1 MATLEKLMKAFESL
15 KSFQQ
20 QQQQTVEGVA
30 GRAGRGHRP
39 MGERG
44 PLLGVTLAWGV
55 EGTEG
60 TGAAGR
66 VVVRGELPAPAER
79 GGPQTGDGEGTPVLK
94 VQIGH
99 DLPRVLPGD
108 RATHAQDFPGQHP
121 PHQTHRTL
129 ELSLPSVGL
138 AVHRQL
144 EGTCGVSLPLPPGTR
159 SVHPPPG
166 DPECPP
172 ASRGP
177 GVPTQGR
184 RRLPCGQLWT
194 PAPDSTGGSVCS
206 WAAPAPL
213 PPPGPGSWLIP
224 SSETQT
230 QRKKELL
237 NTKKDRVNHC
247 QTICENIV
255 AQSLRNSPEFQKL
268 LGIAVELFLLCSDD
282 AESDVRMVADE
293 CLNKV
298 IKALMDSNLPR
309 LQLELYKEIKKNGA
323 PRSLRAA
330 LWRFAELAH
339 LVRPQKCR
347 PYLVNLLPC
356 LTRISKRTEESVQES
371 LAAAIPKI
379 MASFGNF
386 ANDNEIKVLLK
397 AFIANLKSSSPTIR
411 RTAASSAV
419 SVCQHS
425 RRTQHFYSWLLSVLL
440 GLLVPVGGE
449 PPTLLILGV
458 LLALRY
464 LVPLLQQQVKDT
476 SLKGSFGVTRK
487 ETEVSPSTEQ
497 LVQVYELILHYTQH
511 PDHNVVTGALELLQQ
526 IFRTPPPELLQVLT
540 TVGGGRRLGAARD
553 EPGCRSRSGSIVE
566 LIAGGG
572 SSCSPVLSR
581 KQKGKVLLG
590 EEEALEDDSESRS
603 DVSSSAF
610 AASVKGEVA
619 GELAASSG
627 VSTPGSTSS
636 AADSVGH
643 DIITEQPRSQHTLQS
658 DPVDLASCDLASAAT
673 DGDEEDILSHSSSQ
687 ISAVPSDPAMDLN
700 DGTQASSPISD
711 SSQTTTEG
719 PDSAVT
725 PSDSSEIVLDSADS
739 QYSGMQMEHL
749 QDEEED
755 AAGVLTD
762 EASVALPHAHAL
774 RNAGHSRQS
783 SDSSVERLLPKE
795 EAAELGDPES
805 KPCRIKGDIG
815 QFTDD
820 DAAPLVHCVRLLAA
834 SFLLTGEKNA
844 LVPDRDARVS
854 VKALAV
860 SCVGAAV
867 ALHPESFFSK
877 LYKSPLDP
885 VEYPEEQY
893 VSDILNYIDHGDPQ
907 IRGATAILCGT
918 LVHSILTR
926 SRFHV
931 SDWLGAMR
939 GLTGNTFSL
948 VDCVPLLQ
956 KTLKDESS
964 VTCKLACTAVRLCVM
979 SLCSSS
985 YSELGLQ
992 LIIDALPL
1000 RSSSYWLVRTELLE
1014 TLAEIDF
1021 RLVSFL
1027 ESRAEKLHRGAH
1039 HYTGLLKLQ
1048 ERVLNNV
1055 VISLLGDED
1064 SRVRHVAAA
1073 SLLRLVPKLFYKCD
1087 QGQADPVVAV
1097 ARDQSSVYLKLLMHE
1112 MQPPSHFS
1120 VSTMTRIYR
1129 GYSLLPSI
1137 TDVTLENNLS
1147 RVIAAVSHQ
1156 LVRSTTR
1163 ALTFGCCEALCLLST
1178 AFPVC
1183 VWSLGWHC
1191 GVPPLG
1197 GADESRKSCTVG
1209 MVTVILTLLSSAWFP
1224 LDLSA
1229 HQDALT
1235 LAGNL
1240 LAASAPRSLRS
1251 SWSTEEEA
1259 STAATRQEEAW
1270 PALGDRSLV
1279 PMVEQLFSHLL
1290 KVINICAHVLDDV
1303 APGPAVKAA
1312 LPSLTNPPSLSPIR
1326 RKGKEKEAGE
1336 QVAVPLSP
1344 KKGPEAGPASRQPDT
1359 PGPATTSKS
1368 STLGGFYHLPSYLK
1382 LYEVLKATHT
1392 NYKVTLDLQSS
1403 TEKFGSF
1410 LRSALDVL
1418 SQILELA
1425 TLQDI
1430 GKCVEEILGYLKS
1443 CFSREPMMATVCVQ
1457 QLLKTLFGT
1466 NLASQFDGLSSNP
1479 SKSQGRAQRLGSSS
1493 IRPGL
1498 YHYCFMAPYTH
1509 FTQAL
1514 ADASLRNMVQAEQD
1528 HDTSGWFDV
1537 LQKVSSQLKTN
1548 LTGVTKNRADKNAIH
1563 NHIRLFEPLVIKAL
1577 KQYTTTTSVQLQR
1590 QVLDLLAQLVQLR
1603 VNYCLLD
1610 SDQVFI
1616 GFVLKQFEYIEV
1628 GQFRESEAII
1638 PNVFFFLV
1646 LLSYERYHSKQI
1658 IGIPKIIQL
1667 CDGIMASGR
1676 KAVTHAIPALQP
1688 IVHDLFVLRGANK
1701 ADAGKELETQKEV
1714 VVSMLLRLIQHH
1726 QVLEMFILVLQQCHK
1741 ENEDKWKR
1749 LSRQVADVI
1758 LPMLAKQQM
1767 HIDSH
1772 EALGVL
1778 NTLFEILAPSSLRPV
1793 DMLLRSMFVTPSTM
1807 ASVSTVQLWISG
1819 ILAILRVLISQST
1832 EDIVL
1837 SRIQELSFSAHLLSC
1852 PVINRLREGSSS
1864 PAPEGHSEGRHGKSL
1879 PEETFSRFLLQLVG
1893 ILLDDIVTKQLRV
1906 DVSEQQHTFY
1916 CQELGTLLMC
1926 LVHIFKSGMFRR
1938 MTAAAT
1944 RLFTSEASDGSFYTL
1959 EGLNAHVRAMVPTHP
1974 ALVLLWCQ
1982 LLLLVNYTDYRWWAE
1997 VQQTPKRHS
2006 LSSTKLLSPQALG
2019 EADSDWASRLGMCN
2033 REIVRR
2039 GALIL
2044 FCDYVCQNL
2053 HDSEH
2058 LTWLTVNHIQD
2069 LISLSHE
2076 PPVQDFISAVH
2087 RNSAASGLFIQAI
2100 QSRCDNLSTPTM
2112 LRKTLQCLEGI
2123 HLSQS
2128 GAVLTLYVD
2137 RLLHTP
2143 FRVLARR
2150 VDTLACRR
2158 VEMLLAANT
2167 QSSVSQLPLEELN
2180 RIQEYL
2186 QSSGLAQ
2193 RHQRLYSL
2201 LDRFRLSTVPESQ
2214 SPAPPVTSHPLDGDG
2229 HMALEA
2235 VNPDKD
2241 WYIRLVRSQCW
2252 TRSDSA
2258 LLEGAELVHR
2268 IPAGEL
2274 EAFMMNP
2281 EFNISLL
2288 APCLSLGVRELSGGQ
2303 GSPLFE
2309 TARLV
2314 TLHRMSSVVQ
2324 QLPATHQP
2332 YQPSFPPES
2341 SAYWSKL
2348 SDLFGDA
2355 TVYQSLTTLARA
2367 LAQYLVVL
2375 SRVPSHL
2382 HLPPEKEED
2391 VVKFVVMTL
2400 EALSWHL
2407 IHRQMPL
2414 SLDLQA
2420 ALDCCCVALQLP
2432 GLWLVLS
2439 SLEFVTHACSLIHCV
2454 RFALE
2459 AIAVQPGDQLLSPE
2473 RRMNPAAAL
2482 REDRADADS
2491 APPQYVTTACEL
2503 VAEMVEALQSVLA
2516 PGHRRNSNVPAFL
2529 TSVLKNI
2536 VVSLARLPLV
2546 NSYTRV
2552 PPLVWKLGWSPKP
2565 GGDFGTALPEIP
2577 VEFLQE
2583 KEVFKE
2589 FIYRINT
2596 LGWTSRTQFEETWA
2610 TLLGVLVTQPL
2621 SMEQEESQPEED
2633 TERTQIHVLAVQAI
2647 TSLVLSAMAVPVAGN
2662 PAVSCLEQ
2670 QPRNKPL
2677 KALDTRFGRKLSV
2690 IRGIVE
2696 QEVQAMVSKRDNI
2709 ATHHSYQAWDPV
2721 PSLAPATTGALI
2733 SHDKLLLQI
2742 NPERELGNMSYK
2754 LGQVSIHSVW
2764 LGNSIT
2770 PLREEEWDEEEEEE
2784 ADVPLPS
2791 SPPTSPVNSRKH
2803 RAGVDIHSCSQFLL
2817 ELYSRWLLPS
2827 GSARKT
2833 PVILI
2838 SEVVRSLLVVS
2849 DLFTERNQFEM
2860 MYSTLMELRRVHPS
2874 EDEILVQYLVPA
2886 TCKAAAVLGM
2896 DKAVA
2901 EPVSRLLESALRS
2914 SHLPSRLGAL
2924 HGVLYVLE
2932 CDLLDDTAKQLI
2944 PVVSDYLLSNLKG
2957 IAHCVNVHS
2966 QQHVL
2971 LMCATAFYLIENYP
2985 LDVGP
2990 EFSASIIQMCGVMLS
3005 GSEEATP
3012 SAVFH
3017 CVLRGLERLLLS
3029 EQLSRLDAES
3039 LVKLSVDRVNV
3050 HSPHRAMAALGLM
3063 LTCMYTGKEKVS
3075 PGRTADPNSSA
3086 PDSESVIVAME
3097 RVSVLFDRI
3106 RKGFPCEAR
3115 VVARILPQFLDDF
3128 FPPQDVMNKVIG
3140 EFLSNQQPY
3149 PQFMATVVYK
3159 VFQTLH
3165 STGQSSMV
3173 RDWVMLSLS
3182 NFTQRTPVA
3191 MAMWS
3196 LSCFFVSASTSPW
3209 VSAVLPHV
3217 ISRMGKLEPVDVN
3230 LFCLVATD
3238 FYRHQIEEELDRRAF
3253 QSVFEVVAA
3262 PGSPYHR
3269 LLACLRGAHQ
3279 GTTG

>member
-1 MATLEKLMKAFESL
+1 MSAVRDGSIRDASVRDGQQEVGAWFSTAH
-15 KSFQQ
+15 SF
-20 QQQQTVEGVA
+20 
-30 GRAGRGHRP
+30 
-39 MGERG
+39 
-44 PLLGVTLAWGV
+44 
-55 EGTEG
+55 
-60 TGAAGR
+60 
-66 VVVRGELPAPAER
+66 
-79 GGPQTGDGEGTPVLK
+79 
-94 VQIGH
+94 
-99 DLPRVLPGD
+99 
-108 RATHAQDFPGQHP
+108 
-121 PHQTHRTL
+121 
-129 ELSLPSVGL
+129 PSF
-138 AVHRQL
+138 
-144 EGTCGVSLPLPPGTR
+144 SF
-159 SVHPPPG
+159 
-166 DPECPP
+166 
-172 ASRGP
+172 
-177 GVPTQGR
+177 
-184 RRLPCGQLWT
+184 
-194 PAPDSTGGSVCS
+194 
-206 WAAPAPL
+206 
-213 PPPGPGSWLIP
+213 
-224 SSETQT
+224 
-230 QRKKELL
+230 RKKELSA
-237 NTKKDRVNHC
+237 TKKDRVNHC
-247 QTICENIV
+247 LTICESIV
-255 AQSLRNSPEFQKL
+255 GQSLRNSPEFQKL
-268 LGIAVELFLLCSDD
+268 LGIAMELFLLCSDD

-356 LTRISKRTEESVQES
+356 LTRTSKRPEESVQET

-379 MASFGNF
+379 MASLGNF

-397 AFIANLKSSSPTIR
+397 AFITNLKSSSPTTR
-411 RTAASSAV
+411 RTAAACVV

-425 RRTQHFYSWLLSVLL
+425 RRTQYFYSWLLSVLL
-440 GLLVPVGGE
+440 GLLVPVEGE
-449 PPTLLILGV
+449 HPSLLVLGA
-458 LLALRY
+458 LLTLRY
-464 LVPLLQQQVKDT
+464 LVPLLQQQVQDT

-487 ETEVSPSTEQ
+487 EMEVSPSTEQ
-497 LVQVYELILHYTQH
+497 LVQVYELTLHYAQH
-511 PDHNVVTGALELLQQ
+511 PDHNRQ
-526 IFRTPPPELLQVLT
+526 
-540 TVGGGRRLGAARD
+540 
-553 EPGCRSRSGSIVE
+553 EPGSRSRSGSIVE

-572 SSCSPVLSR
+572 SPCSPVLSR

-590 EEEALEDDSESRS
+590 EAAALEEDSESRS
-603 DVSSSAF
+603 EGSSPAF
-610 AASVKGEVA
+610 AASVKGEIC

-627 VSTPGSTSS
+627 VSTPGSVSS
-636 AADSVGH
+636 AADSTGH
-643 DIITEQPRSQHTLQS
+643 DIITEQPRSQHTLQPDS
-658 DPVDLASCDLASAAT
+658 VDLTGCDLASAAT

-700 DGTQASSPISD
+700 DGTQASSPLSD

-725 PSDSSEIVLDSADS
+725 PSDSSEIVLDGADS
-739 QYSGMQMEHL
+739 QDPGMQL
-749 QDEEED
+749 PPPEEEEEEAEEEE
-755 AAGVLTD
+755 AAGLPEDAVAFAA
-762 EASVALPHAHAL
+762 ASAALQQAHL
-774 RNAGHSRQS
+774 LKSMGHSRQP
-783 SDSSVERLLPKE
+783 SDSSVDRGVSRED
-795 EAAELGDPES
+795 AADPGDQDN
-805 KPCRIKGDIG
+805 KPRRIRGDIG
-815 QFTDD
+815 QPDD
-820 DAAPLVHCVRLLAA
+820 DDSAPLTHCVRLLSA
-834 SFLLTGEKNA
+834 SFLLTGERNA
-844 LVPDRDARVS
+844 LVPDRDVRVS
-854 VKALAV
+854 VKALAL

-867 ALHPESFFSK
+867 ALPDTHRRLRAFLAALSGNAHSSTNFAYWLTTGVLTGCVDCYLECRIFTPKHAARMLPSSGLVWVGRPPLVVFPGK
-877 LYKSPLDP
+877 LKWTFTWLGFVPA
-885 VEYPEEQY
+885 EEQY
-893 VSDILNYIDHGDPQ
+893 VSDVLSYIDHGDPQ
-907 IRGATAILCGT
+907 VRGATAILCGT
-918 LVHSILTR
+918 LVCSILSR
-926 SRFHV
+926 SRFQV
-931 SDWLGAMR
+931 GDWLGSVRAR
-939 GLTGNTFSL
+939 TGNTFSL
-948 VDCVPLLQ
+948 VDCVPLLR

-964 VTCKLACTAVRLCVM
+964 VTCKLACTAVRHCVM

-985 YSELGLQ
+985 YSDLGLQ
-992 LIIDALPL
+992 LITDVLSL

-1014 TLAEIDF
+1014 TLAEMDF

-1027 ESRAEKLHRGAH
+1027 EAKAEHLHRGAH

-1048 ERVLNNV
+1048 ERVLHSV
-1055 VISLLGDED
+1055 VLHLLGDED
-1064 SRVRHVAAA
+1064 PRVRHVAAA
-1073 SLLRLVPKLFYKCD
+1073 SLVRLVPKLFYKCD
-1087 QGQADPVVAV
+1087 QGQADPVVAM

-1112 MQPPSHFS
+1112 AQPASHFS
-1120 VSTMTRIYR
+1120 VSTITRIYR
-1129 GYSLLPSI
+1129 GYNLLPSI
-1137 TDVTLENNLS
+1137 TDVTMENNLS
-1147 RVIAAVSHQ
+1147 RVTAAVTHQ
-1156 LVRSTTR
+1156 LVTATTR

-1183 VWSLGWHC
+1183 TWSLGWHC
-1191 GVPPLG
+1191 GVPPLS
-1197 GADESRKSCTVG
+1197 ALDESRKSCTVG
-1209 MVTVILTLLSSAWFP
+1209 MVTAILTLLSSAWFP
-1224 LDLSA
+1224 LDLAA
-1229 HQDALT
+1229 HQDALI

-1251 SWSTEEEA
+1251 SWAAEEEA
-1259 STAATRQEEAW
+1259 APAAAKQEEAW

-1290 KVINICAHVLDDV
+1290 KVINICAHVLDEV
-1303 APGPAVKAA
+1303 APGPAGKAA
-1312 LPSLTNPPSLSPIR
+1312 LPSLTSAPALSPIR
-1326 RKGKEKEAGE
+1326 RKGKEKEPSE
-1336 QVAVPLSP
+1336 QASVPLSP
-1344 KKGPEAGPASRQPDT
+1344 KKSSDASPASRQSDAT
-1359 PGPATTSKS
+1359 GPVTANKPS
-1368 STLGGFYHLPSYLK
+1368 SLGSFYHLPSYLR
-1382 LYEVLKATHT
+1382 LHDVLKATHA
-1392 NYKVTLDLQSS
+1392 NYKVTLDLQNS
-1403 TEKFGSF
+1403 TEKFGGF

-1430 GKCVEEILGYLKS
+1430 GKVQCLF
-1443 CFSREPMMATVCVQ
+1443 FSLSRSYHTAAPGPSAGAAPADTVTPVASWSSVPAVGPGRWWLPVGAGS
-1457 QLLKTLFGT
+1457 LLKTLFGT

-1479 SKSQGRAQRLGSSS
+1479 SKCQGRAQRLGSSS
-1493 IRPGL
+1493 LRPGL

-1514 ADASLRNMVQAEQD
+1514 ADASLRNMVQAEPD
-1528 HDTSGWFDV
+1528 HDASGWFDV
-1537 LQKVSSQLKTN
+1537 LQKVSTQLKTN
-1548 LTGVTKNRADKNAIH
+1548 LSSITKTRADKNAIH
-1563 NHIRLFEPLVIKAL
+1563 SHIRLFEPLVIKAL

-1628 GQFRESEAII
+1628 GQFRDSEAII
-1638 PNVFFFLV
+1638 PNIFFFLV

-1688 IVHDLFVLRGANK
+1688 IVHDLFVLRGTNK

-1714 VVSMLLRLIQHH
+1714 VVSMLLRLIQYH
-1726 QVLEMFILVLQQCHK
+1726 QVLEMLILVLQQCHK
-1741 ENEDKWKR
+1741 ESEDRWKR
-1749 LSRQVADVI
+1749 LSRQVADI
-1758 LPMLAKQQM
+1758 LLPMLAKQQM

-1793 DMLLRSMFVTPSTM
+1793 DMLLRSMFVTPDTM
-1807 ASVSTVQLWISG
+1807 ASVSTVQLWVSG

-1837 SRIQELSFSAHLLSC
+1837 SRIQELAFSPHLLSC
-1852 PVINRLREGSSS
+1852 PVIDRLRDGDGAS
-1864 PAPEGHSEGRHGKSL
+1864 APTGHSAGRQVQTL

-1893 ILLDDIVTKQLRV
+1893 ILLEDIVTKQLRV
-1906 DVSEQQHTFY
+1906 DMSEQQHTFY

-1926 LVHIFKSGMFRR
+1926 LIHIFKSGMFRR
-1938 MTAAAT
+1938 ITAAAS
-1944 RLFTSEASDGSFYTL
+1944 RLFTADGADGSFYGL
-1959 EGLNAHVRAMVPTHP
+1959 ESLNAQVRSMVPTHP

-1982 LLLLVNYTDYRWWAE
+1982 ILLLVSHTDYGGPR
-1997 VQQTPKRHS
+1997 RRS
-2006 LSSTKLLSPQALG
+2006 LSSTKSLSPQMSG
-2019 EADSDWASRLGMCN
+2019 EEDTELASKLGMCN

-2058 LTWLTVNHIQD
+2058 LTWLVVNHIQD

-2076 PPVQDFISAVH
+2076 PPVQDFVSAVH
-2087 RNSAASGLFIQAI
+2087 RNSAASGLFLQAI
-2100 QSRCDNLSTPTM
+2100 QSRCESLSAPTT

-2137 RLLHTP
+2137 KLLCTP
-2143 FRVLARR
+2143 FRVLARM

-2158 VEMLLAANT
+2158 VEMLLAANF
-2167 QSSVSQLPLEELN
+2167 QSSVAQLPVEELN
-2180 RIQEYL
+2180 RVQEHL
-2186 QSSGLAQ
+2186 QSRGLAH
-2193 RHQRLYSL
+2193 R
-2201 LDRFRLSTVPESQ
+2201 
-2214 SPAPPVTSHPLDGDG
+2214 LDGEG
-2229 HMALEA
+2229 SLAPET
-2235 VNPDKD
+2235 VSPDKD
-2241 WYIRLVRSQCW
+2241 WYVRLVKSQCW

-2258 LLEGAELVHR
+2258 LLEGAELVNR
-2268 IPAGEL
+2268 LPPGDMS
-2274 EAFMMNP
+2274 AFLRHP
-2281 EFNISLL
+2281 EFNVSLL
-2288 APCLSLGVRELSGGQ
+2288 APCLGVGAREVSGGQ
-2303 GSPLFE
+2303 KSALFE
-2309 TARLV
+2309 AAREA
-2314 TLHRMSSVVQ
+2314 TLERVVAMVQ
-2324 QLPATHQP
+2324 PLPATHQA
-2332 YQPSFPPES
+2332 FRPPLPAES
-2341 SAYWSKL
+2341 TAYWSQL
-2348 SDLFGDA
+2348 NDLFGDA
-2355 TVYQSLTTLARA
+2355 GVYRSLTTLARA
-2367 LAQYLVVL
+2367 LAQYLL
-2375 SRVPSHL
+2375 LLPKLPGHL
-2382 HLPPEKEED
+2382 HLPPEKERD
-2391 VVKFVVMTL
+2391 TVKFVVMTL
-2400 EALSWHL
+2400 EALAWHL
-2407 IHRQMPL
+2407 VHEQIPL
-2414 SLDLQA
+2414 SVDLQA
-2420 ALDCCCVALQLP
+2420 GLDCCCLALQLP
-2432 GLWLVLS
+2432 GPRRLLAS
-2439 SLEFVTHACSLIHCV
+2439 PEMVTRTCSLIHCV
-2454 RFALE
+2454 RLLLE
-2459 AIAVQPGDQLLSPE
+2459 AIVVQPGDQLLSLE
-2473 RRMNPAAAL
+2473 RKTDTPKAA
-2482 REDRADADS
+2482 REDGGDPRTQS
-2491 APPQYVTTACEL
+2491 PEHVTAACRT
-2503 VAEMVEALQSVLA
+2503 VAELVEALPSVLA
-2516 PGHRRNSNVPAFL
+2516 LGHKRNSHMPAFL
-2529 TSVLKNI
+2529 TSVLRNI

-2546 NSYTRV
+2546 NSYTRI
-2552 PPLVWKLGWSPKP
+2552 PPLVWKLGWSPTP
-2565 GGDFGTALPEIP
+2565 GGDFGTAFPEIP

-2621 SMEQEESQPEED
+2621 VLEQEESPPEED
-2633 TERTQIHVLAVQAI
+2633 TERTQINVLAVQAI

-2662 PAVSCLEQ
+2662 PALSCLEQ

-2696 QEVQAMVSKRDNI
+2696 QEIQAMVSKRENI
-2709 ATHHSYQAWDPV
+2709 ATHHLYQAWDPV
-2721 PSLAPATTGALI
+2721 PSLSPATTGALI
-2733 SHDKLLLQI
+2733 SHDKLLLQT
-2742 NPERELGNMSYK
+2742 NPERELGSMSYQ

-2764 LGNSIT
+2764 LGSSIT

-2784 ADVPLPS
+2784 ADVPAPP
-2791 SPPTSPVNSRKH
+2791 SPPTSPVSSRKH
-2803 RAGVDIHSCSQFLL
+2803 RAGVDTHSCSQFLL
-2817 ELYSRWLLPS
+2817 ELYSRWVLPS
-2827 GSARKT
+2827 SSSRRT

-2849 DLFTERNQFEM
+2849 DLFTERSQFEM
-2860 MYSTLMELRRVHPS
+2860 MYQTLTELRRAHPP
-2874 EDEILVQYLVPA
+2874 EDEILLQYLVPA

-2896 DKAVA
+2896 RRSLSSTSGCLALARASCVLGPARPDSGEQAPRGA
-2901 EPVSRLLESALRS
+2901 LTPVCRLLESTLRS
-2914 SHLPSRLGAL
+2914 SHLPSRIGAL
-2924 HGVLYVLE
+2924 HGALYVLE

-2944 PVVSDYLLSNLKG
+2944 PVISDYLLSNLRSS
-2957 IAHCVNVHS
+2957 AHCVNLHS

-2971 LMCATAFYLIENYP
+2971 VMCATAFYLMENYP

-2990 EFSASIIQMCGVMLS
+2990 DFSASIIQMCGVMLS

-3012 SAVFH
+3012 STVYH

-3039 LVKLSVDRVNV
+3039 LAKLSVDRVNV

-3063 LTCMYTGKEKVS
+3063 LTCMYTGKEKAS
-3075 PGRTADPNSSA
+3075 PGRASEPGPAA

-3191 MAMWS
+3191 MAVWS

-3209 VSAVLPHV
+3209 VSAILPHV
-3217 ISRMGKLEPVDVN
+3217 VSRMGKLEHVDVN

-3238 FYRHQIEEELDRRAF
+3238 FYRHQVEEELDRRAF

-3262 PGSPYHR
+3262 PGNPYQR
-3269 LLACLRGAHQ
+3269 LLACLRNVHKVA
-3279 GTTG
+3279 TC

>member
-20 QQQQTVEGVA
+20 QQQQQQPPPPPPPPPPQPPQPPPQAQTPPQPPPPPPPPVGPAAAEEPL
-30 GRAGRGHRP
+30 HRP
-39 MGERG
+39 
-44 PLLGVTLAWGV
+44 
-55 EGTEG
+55 
-60 TGAAGR
+60 
-66 VVVRGELPAPAER
+66 
-79 GGPQTGDGEGTPVLK
+79 
-94 VQIGH
+94 
-99 DLPRVLPGD
+99 
-108 RATHAQDFPGQHP
+108 
-121 PHQTHRTL
+121 
-129 ELSLPSVGL
+129 
-138 AVHRQL
+138 
-144 EGTCGVSLPLPPGTR
+144 
-159 SVHPPPG
+159 
-166 DPECPP
+166 
-172 ASRGP
+172 
-177 GVPTQGR
+177 
-184 RRLPCGQLWT
+184 
-194 PAPDSTGGSVCS
+194 
-206 WAAPAPL
+206 
-213 PPPGPGSWLIP
+213 
-224 SSETQT
+224 
-230 QRKKELL
+230 KKELSA
-237 NTKKDRVNHC
+237 TKKDRVSHC
-247 QTICENIV
+247 LTICENIV

-268 LGIAVELFLLCSDD
+268 LGIAMELFLLCSDD

-356 LTRISKRTEESVQES
+356 LTRTSKRPEESVQET

-397 AFIANLKSSSPTIR
+397 AFIANLKSSSPTVR
-411 RTAASSAV
+411 RTAAGSVV
-419 SVCQHS
+419 SICQHS
-425 RRTQHFYSWLLSVLL
+425 RRAQYFYSWLLSVLL
-440 GLLVPVGGE
+440 GLLVPVE
-449 PPTLLILGV
+449 EEHPTLLILGV
-458 LLALRY
+458 LLALRS

-497 LVQVYELILHYTQH
+497 LVQVYELTLHYTQH
-511 PDHNVVTGALELLQQ
+511 QDHNVVTGALELLQQ
-526 IFRTPPPELLQVLT
+526 LLRTPPPELLRALT
-540 TVGGGRRLGAARD
+540 TAGGVRQLAAAKD
-553 EPGCRSRSGSIVE
+553 EPGGRSRSGSIVE

-581 KQKGKVLLG
+581 KQKGKVLFG
-590 EEEALEDDSESRS
+590 EAAPLEDDSESRS
-603 DVSSSAF
+603 EGSSPAFSAS
-610 AASVKGEVA
+610 AKGEA
-619 GELAASSG
+619 GGELAASSG
-627 VSTPGSTSS
+627 VSTPGSASS
-636 AADSVGH
+636 AADSAGH
-643 DIITEQPRSQHTLQS
+643 DIITEQPRSQHTLQTDS
-658 DPVDLASCDLASAAT
+658 VDLAACDLTSAAT

-687 ISAVPSDPAMDLN
+687 MSAVPSDPAMDLN

-725 PSDSSEIVLDSADS
+725 PSDSSEIVLDGADS
-739 QYSGMQMEHL
+739 QYPGMPAGQM
-749 QDEEED
+749 QDEDED
-755 AAGVLTD
+755 ATAILPD
-762 EASVALPHAHAL
+762 EDAEAFRSSSIALQQAHL
-774 RNAGHSRQS
+774 LKSMGHSRQA
-783 SDSSVERLLPKE
+783 SDSSVDKFVSRE
-795 EAAELGDPES
+795 EAAEPGDPES
-805 KPCRIKGDIG
+805 KPWRVKGDIG
-815 QFTDD
+815 QSTDED
-820 DAAPLVHCVRLLAA
+820 SAPLVHCVRLLSA

-844 LVPDRDARVS
+844 LVPDRDVRVS
-854 VKALAV
+854 VKALAL

-877 LYKSPLDP
+877 LYRAPLDT
-885 VEYPEEQY
+885 VEFPEEQY
-893 VSDILNYIDHGDPQ
+893 VSDVVNYIDHGDPQ
-907 IRGATAILCGT
+907 VRGATAILCGT
-918 LVHSILTR
+918 LVCSVLGR
-926 SRFHV
+926 CRFHV
-931 SDWLGAMR
+931 AGWMGAVR
-939 GLTGNTFSL
+939 ARTGNTFSL
-948 VDCVPLLQ
+948 ADCIPLLQ

-964 VTCKLACTAVRLCVM
+964 VTCKLACAAVRLCVM

-985 YSELGLQ
+985 YSAWGLQ
-992 LIIDALPL
+992 LITDLLAL

-1014 TLAEIDF
+1014 TVAEIDF

-1027 ESRAEKLHRGAH
+1027 EAKAESLHRGAH
-1039 HYTGLLKLQ
+1039 HYTGRLKLQ
-1048 ERVLNNV
+1048 ERVLSNV
-1055 VISLLGDED
+1055 VIHLLGDED
-1064 SRVRHVAAA
+1064 PRVRHVAAA
-1073 SLLRLVPKLFYKCD
+1073 SLMRLVPKLFYKCD
-1087 QGQADPVVAV
+1087 RGQADPVVAV
-1097 ARDQSSVYLKLLMHE
+1097 ARDQSSVYLALLMHE
-1112 MQPPSHFS
+1112 PQPPSHLS
-1120 VSTMTRIYR
+1120 VSAATRIYR
-1129 GYSLLPSI
+1129 GYNLLPSI

-1147 RVIAAVSHQ
+1147 RVIAAVSHE
-1156 LVRSTTR
+1156 LIMSTTR

-1183 VWSLGWHC
+1183 IWSLGWHC
-1191 GVPPLG
+1191 GVPPLS
-1197 GADESRKSCTVG
+1197 ASDESRKSCTVG
-1209 MVTVILTLLSSAWFP
+1209 MVTMILTLLSSAWFP

-1229 HQDALT
+1229 HQDALI

-1251 SWSTEEEA
+1251 SWASEDEA
-1259 STAATRQEEAW
+1259 STAASKQEEAW
-1270 PALGDRSLV
+1270 PALGDRTLV

-1326 RKGKEKEAGE
+1326 RKGKEKEPGE
-1336 QVAVPLSP
+1336 QASVPVSP
-1344 KKGPEAGPASRQPDT
+1344 KKGGESSPASRPPET
-1359 PGPATTSKS
+1359 SGPVATNKS
-1368 STLGGFYHLPSYLK
+1368 SSLGSFCHLPSYLK
-1382 LYEVLKATHT
+1382 LHDVLKATHA

-1403 TEKFGSF
+1403 SEKFGGF

-1466 NLASQFDGLSSNP
+1466 NLASQLDGLSSHA

-1493 IRPGL
+1493 ARPGL
-1498 YHYCFMAPYTH
+1498 YHYCFMAPYTL

-1514 ADASLRNMVQAEQD
+1514 ADASLRNAAQAEQD
-1528 HDTSGWFDV
+1528 QDPAGWFDV
-1537 LQKVSSQLKTN
+1537 LQKVSTQLKTN
-1548 LTGVTKNRADKNAIH
+1548 LTSVTKNRADKNAIH

-1577 KQYTTTTSVQLQR
+1577 KQYTTTTSVQLQK
-1590 QVLDLLAQLVQLR
+1590 QVLALLAQLVQLR

-1638 PNVFFFLV
+1638 PNIFFFLV

-1688 IVHDLFVLRGANK
+1688 IVHDLFVLRGTNK
-1701 ADAGKELETQKEV
+1701 ADAGRELETQKEV
-1714 VVSMLLRLIQHH
+1714 VVSMLLRLIQYH
-1726 QVLEMFILVLQQCHK
+1726 QVLEMFTLVLRQCHK
-1741 ENEDKWKR
+1741 ESEDRWKR

-1758 LPMLAKQQM
+1758 LPMLAKQQV

-1793 DMLLRSMFVTPSTM
+1793 DMLLRSMFVTPDTL
-1807 ASVSTVQLWISG
+1807 AVVSTVQLWVSG

-1837 SRIQELSFSAHLLSC
+1837 SRIQELSFSPNLVSC
-1852 PVINRLREGSSS
+1852 STISRLRDGDSAS
-1864 PAPEGHSEGRHGKSL
+1864 APEELSEGGQTKNL
-1879 PEETFSRFLLQLVG
+1879 PEETFARFLLQLAG
-1893 ILLDDIVTKQLRV
+1893 ILLEDVVTKQLRV
-1906 DVSEQQHTFY
+1906 EVSEQQHAFY

-1926 LVHIFKSGMFRR
+1926 LIHIFKSGTFRR
-1938 MTAAAT
+1938 ITAAAS
-1944 RLFTSEASDGSFYTL
+1944 RLLRDGADGGFYSL
-1959 EGLNAHVRAMVPTHP
+1959 ESLNARVRSMVPTHP

-1982 LLLLVNYTDYRWWAE
+1982 ILLLVGHTDYRWWAE
-1997 VQQTPKRHS
+1997 VQQTPRRRS
-2006 LSSTKLLSPQALG
+2006 LSSTKSLSPEMSG
-2019 EADSDWASRLGMCN
+2019 EDEDPDVASKLGMCN

-2058 LTWLTVNHIQD
+2058 LTWLIVNHIQD

-2100 QSRCDNLSTPTM
+2100 QSRCENLSTPTM
-2112 LRKTLQCLEGI
+2112 LKRTLQCLEGI

-2137 RLLHTP
+2137 KLLCTP
-2143 FRVLARR
+2143 LRALAR
-2150 VDTLACRR
+2150 VVETLACRR
-2158 VEMLLAANT
+2158 VEMLLAANL
-2167 QSSVSQLPLEELN
+2167 QSSTAQLPAEELI
-2180 RIQEYL
+2180 RIQEHL
-2186 QSSGLAQ
+2186 QSSGSAQ

-2201 LDRFRLSTVPESQ
+2201 LDRLRLATAPGSHGPT
-2214 SPAPPVTSHPLDGDG
+2214 PPVTSHPLDGDG
-2229 HMALEA
+2229 PLALEA

-2241 WYIRLVRSQCW
+2241 WYVQLVKAQCW

-2258 LLEGAELVHR
+2258 LLEGAELVSR
-2268 IPAGEL
+2268 IPAGDL
-2274 EAFMMNP
+2274 GAFVMHS
-2281 EFNISLL
+2281 EFNLSLL
-2288 APCLSLGVRELSGGQ
+2288 APCLGLGMREISGGQ
-2303 GSPLFE
+2303 RSPLFE
-2309 TARLV
+2309 AARMATLDRV
-2314 TLHRMSSVVQ
+2314 TVVVQ
-2324 QLPATHQP
+2324 QLPAVHQAF
-2332 YQPSFPPES
+2332 QPFLPPQP
-2341 SAYWSKL
+2341 ATYWSKL
-2348 SDLFGDA
+2348 DDLFGDA
-2355 TVYQSLTTLARA
+2355 ALYRTLTTLARA
-2367 LAQYLVVL
+2367 LAQYLLVFSKL
-2375 SRVPSHL
+2375 PSHL
-2382 HLPPEKEED
+2382 QLPPEKERD
-2391 VVKFVVMTL
+2391 TVKFVVMTL

-2407 IHRQMPL
+2407 THARVPL

-2420 ALDCCCVALQLP
+2420 GLDCCCLALQLP
-2432 GLWLVLS
+2432 GLW
-2439 SLEFVTHACSLIHCV
+2439 SLLAAPNMVTHACSLIHCV
-2454 RFALE
+2454 RFILE
-2459 AIAVQPGDQLLSPE
+2459 AIVVQPGDQLLSPE
-2473 RRMNPAAAL
+2473 RRTSAPRSAREDSVGSDTQTPQYIAAA
-2482 REDRADADS
+2482 
-2491 APPQYVTTACEL
+2491 CGM
-2503 VAEMVEALQSVLA
+2503 VAEMVECLPSVLA
-2516 PGHRRNSNVPAFL
+2516 LGHKRNSHTPAFL
-2529 TSVLKNI
+2529 TPVLRNI
-2536 VVSLARLPLV
+2536 IISLARLPLV

-2565 GGDFGTALPEIP
+2565 GGDFGTVFPEIP

-2589 FIYRINT
+2589 FIYRINM

-2621 SMEQEESQPEED
+2621 VMEQEESPPEED
-2633 TERTQIHVLAVQAI
+2633 VERTQIHVLAVQAI
-2647 TSLVLSAMAVPVAGN
+2647 TSLVLSAMTVPVAGN

-2670 QPRNKPL
+2670 QPRNKSL

-2696 QEVQAMVSKRDNI
+2696 QEIQAMVSRRENA
-2709 ATHHSYQAWDPV
+2709 ATHHLYQAWDPV

-2733 SHDKLLLQI
+2733 SHDKLLLQL
-2742 NPERELGNMSYK
+2742 NPERELGDMSYK

-2770 PLREEEWDEEEEEE
+2770 PLREEEWDEEEEEAE
-2784 ADVPLPS
+2784 APAPS
-2791 SPPTSPVNSRKH
+2791 SPPMSPLNSRKH

-2817 ELYSRWLLPS
+2817 ELYSRWILPS
-2827 GSARKT
+2827 SSARRT
-2833 PVILI
+2833 PVTLI

-2860 MYSTLMELRRVHPS
+2860 MYLTLTELRKAHPS
-2874 EDEILVQYLVPA
+2874 EDEILLQYLVPA

-2914 SHLPSRLGAL
+2914 SHLPSTLGAL

-2944 PVVSDYLLSNLKG
+2944 PVVSDYLLSSLQG
-2957 IAHCVNVHS
+2957 RAHCVNVHS

-2971 LMCATAFYLIENYP
+2971 VMCATAFYLIENYP

-3012 SAVFH
+3012 SVVYH

-3075 PGRTADPNSSA
+3075 PGRASEPSPAA

-3115 VVARILPQFLDDF
+3115 VVARVLPQFLDDF

-3140 EFLSNQQPY
+3140 EFLSSQQPY
-3149 PQFMATVVYK
+3149 PQLMAAVVYQ

-3165 STGQSSMV
+3165 SAGQSSTV

-3182 NFTQRTPVA
+3182 NFTQRSPVA

-3209 VSAVLPHV
+3209 VSAILPHV
-3217 ISRMGKLEPVDVN
+3217 VSRMGKLEQVDVN
-3230 LFCLVATD
+3230 LFCLVAAD

-3253 QSVFEVVAA
+3253 QSVFEVVAV
-3262 PGSPYHR
+3262 PGNPYHH
-3269 LLACLRGAHQ
+3269 LLACLRSAHKAAAC
-3279 GTTG
+3279 

>member
-1 MATLEKLMKAFESL
+1 LVSLEK
-15 KSFQQ
+15 
-20 QQQQTVEGVA
+20 V
-30 GRAGRGHRP
+30 RP
-39 MGERG
+39 M
-44 PLLGVTLAWGV
+44 
-55 EGTEG
+55 
-60 TGAAGR
+60 
-66 VVVRGELPAPAER
+66 
-79 GGPQTGDGEGTPVLK
+79 
-94 VQIGH
+94 H
-99 DLPRVLPGD
+99 
-108 RATHAQDFPGQHP
+108 
-121 PHQTHRTL
+121 
-129 ELSLPSVGL
+129 
-138 AVHRQL
+138 
-144 EGTCGVSLPLPPGTR
+144 
-159 SVHPPPG
+159 
-166 DPECPP
+166 
-172 ASRGP
+172 
-177 GVPTQGR
+177 
-184 RRLPCGQLWT
+184 
-194 PAPDSTGGSVCS
+194 
-206 WAAPAPL
+206 
-213 PPPGPGSWLIP
+213 
-224 SSETQT
+224 
-230 QRKKELL
+230 
-237 NTKKDRVNHC
+237 
-247 QTICENIV
+247 
-255 AQSLRNSPEFQKL
+255 
-268 LGIAVELFLLCSDD
+268 
-282 AESDVRMVADE
+282 
-293 CLNKV
+293 
-298 IKALMDSNLPR
+298 
-309 LQLELYKEIKKNGA
+309 
-323 PRSLRAA
+323 
-330 LWRFAELAH
+330 
-339 LVRPQKCR
+339 
-347 PYLVNLLPC
+347 
-356 LTRISKRTEESVQES
+356 
-371 LAAAIPKI
+371 
-379 MASFGNF
+379 
-386 ANDNEIKVLLK
+386 VLL
-397 AFIANLKSSSPTIR
+397 TWR
-411 RTAASSAV
+411 
-419 SVCQHS
+419 
-425 RRTQHFYSWLLSVLL
+425 
-440 GLLVPVGGE
+440 
-449 PPTLLILGV
+449 
-458 LLALRY
+458 
-464 LVPLLQQQVKDT
+464 
-476 SLKGSFGVTRK
+476 
-487 ETEVSPSTEQ
+487 
-497 LVQVYELILHYTQH
+497 VYELTLHHTQH
-511 PDHNVVTGALELLQQ
+511 QDHNVVTGALELLQQ
-526 IFRTPPPELLQVLT
+526 LLRTPPPELLQALT
-540 TVGGGRRLGAARD
+540 MPGGLWQLAAAQEDARGRG
-553 EPGCRSRSGSIVE
+553 RSGSIVE
-566 LIAGGG
+566 L
-572 SSCSPVLSR
+572 L
-581 KQKGKVLLG
+581 GKVLLG

-610 AASVKGEVA
+610 AASVKSEIG

-627 VSTPGSTSS
+627 VSTPG
-636 AADSVGH
+636 SVGH
-643 DIITEQPRSQHTLQS
+643 DIITEQPRSQHPLQA
-658 DPVDLASCDLASAAT
+658 DAVDLSGCDLTSAAT

-725 PSDSSEIVLDSADS
+725 PSDSSELVLDGTDS
-739 QYSGMQMEHL
+739 QYSSMQIGQS
-749 QDEEED
+749 QDEDEE
-755 AAGVLTD
+755 AAGILPG
-762 EASVALPHAHAL
+762 EALDAFQNSSLVQQAHL
-774 RNAGHSRQS
+774 LESTGHSRQP
-783 SDSSVERLLPKE
+783 SDSSIDKCMSRE
-795 EAAELGDPES
+795 EATEPSDPEN

-815 QFTDD
+815 HSDD
-820 DAAPLVHCVRLLAA
+820 DDSAPLVHCVRLLSA

-844 LVPDRDARVS
+844 LVPDRDVRVS
-854 VKALAV
+854 VKALAL
-860 SCVGAAV
+860 SCIGAAV
-867 ALHPESFFSK
+867 VLHPESFFSK
-877 LYKSPLDP
+877 LYKVPLNTT
-885 VEYPEEQY
+885 EYLEEQY

-907 IRGATAILCGT
+907 VRGATAILCGT
-918 LVHSILTR
+918 LIYSILSR

-931 SDWLGAMR
+931 GDWLGTIR
-939 GLTGNTFSL
+939 TRTGNGFSL
-948 VDCVPLLQ
+948 VDCIPLLR

-964 VTCKLACTAVRLCVM
+964 VTCKLACTAVRHCIM

-985 YSELGLQ
+985 YSDLGLQ
-992 LIIDALPL
+992 LLIDVLTL
-1000 RSSSYWLVRTELLE
+1000 RNSSYWLVRTELLE

-1027 ESRAEKLHRGAH
+1027 EAKAESLHRGAH

-1055 VISLLGDED
+1055 VICLLGDED
-1064 SRVRHVAAA
+1064 PRVRHVAAA
-1073 SLLRLVPKLFYKCD
+1073 SLVRLVPKLFYKCD

-1112 MQPPSHFS
+1112 TQPPSHFS
-1120 VSTMTRIYR
+1120 VSTITRIYR

-1137 TDVTLENNLS
+1137 TDVTMENNLS
-1147 RVIAAVSHQ
+1147 RVIAAVSHE
-1156 LVRSTTR
+1156 LITSTTR
-1163 ALTFGCCEALCLLST
+1163 ALTFGCCEALCLLSA

-1183 VWSLGWHC
+1183 IWSLGWHC
-1191 GVPPLG
+1191 GVPPLSTS
-1197 GADESRKSCTVG
+1197 DESRKSCTVG
-1209 MVTVILTLLSSAWFP
+1209 MATMILTLLSSAWFP

-1229 HQDALT
+1229 HQDALI

-1251 SWSTEEEA
+1251 SWATEEEA
-1259 STAATRQEEAW
+1259 NPTAARQEEAW
-1270 PALGDRSLV
+1270 PALGDRALV
-1279 PMVEQLFSHLL
+1279 PMLEQLFSHLL

-1303 APGPAVKAA
+1303 APGPAIKAA

-1326 RKGKEKEAGE
+1326 RKGKEKEPGE
-1336 QVAVPLSP
+1336 QASAPLSP
-1344 KKGPEAGPASRQPDT
+1344 KKGGEASAASRQSDT
-1359 PGPATTSKS
+1359 SGPVTASKS
-1368 STLGGFYHLPSYLK
+1368 SSLGSFYHLPSYLK
-1382 LYEVLKATHT
+1382 LHDVLKATHA
-1392 NYKVTLDLQSS
+1392 NY
-1403 TEKFGSF
+1403 
-1410 LRSALDVL
+1410 
-1418 SQILELA
+1418 
-1425 TLQDI
+1425 
-1430 GKCVEEILGYLKS
+1430 KCVEEILGYLKS

-1493 IRPGL
+1493 VRPGL
-1498 YHYCFMAPYTH
+1498 YHCCFMAPYTH

-1514 ADASLRNMVQAEQD
+1514 ADASLRSMVQVEQE
-1528 HDTSGWFDV
+1528 HDSSGWFDV
-1537 LQKVSSQLKTN
+1537 LQKVSTQLKTN
-1548 LTGVTKNRADKNAIH
+1548 LTSVTKNRADKNAIH

-1577 KQYTTTTSVQLQR
+1577 KQYTTTTSVHLQR

-1610 SDQVFI
+1610 SDQVCQSF
-1616 GFVLKQFEYIEV
+1616 LCSQHL
-1628 GQFRESEAII
+1628 ESEAII
-1638 PNVFFFLV
+1638 PNIFFFLV

-1688 IVHDLFVLRGANK
+1688 IVHDLFVLRGTNK

-1714 VVSMLLRLIQHH
+1714 VVSMLLRLIQYH

-1749 LSRQVADVI
+1749 LSRQVADII

-1778 NTLFEILAPSSLRPV
+1778 NTLFEIVAPSSLRPV

-1837 SRIQELSFSAHLLSC
+1837 SRIQELSFSPYLVSC
-1852 PVINRLREGSSS
+1852 PVINRLRDGVSDPTLGE
-1864 PAPEGHSEGRHGKSL
+1864 HSEGKQMKSL

-1893 ILLDDIVTKQLRV
+1893 VLLEDIVTKRLKV
-1906 DVSEQQHTFY
+1906 EVSEQQLTFY

-1926 LVHIFKSGMFRR
+1926 LIHIFKSGMFRR
-1938 MTAAAT
+1938 ITAAAS
-1944 RLFTSEASDGSFYTL
+1944 RLFTSDGCEGSFYTL
-1959 EGLNAHVRAMVPTHP
+1959 ESLNVRVRSMVPTHP

-1982 LLLLVNYTDYRWWAE
+1982 ILLLVNHTDHRWWAE

-2006 LSSTKLLSPQALG
+2006 LSCTKSLSPQKTG
-2019 EADSDWASRLGMCN
+2019 EDEDSDSAAQLGMCN

-2058 LTWLTVNHIQD
+2058 LTWLIVNHIQD

-2100 QSRCDNLSTPTM
+2100 QSRCENLSTPTT
-2112 LRKTLQCLEGI
+2112 LKKTLQCLEGI

-2137 RLLHTP
+2137 RLLGTP
-2143 FRVLARR
+2143 FRALARM

-2158 VEMLLAANT
+2158 VEMLLAANL
-2167 QSSVSQLPLEELN
+2167 QSSMAQLPVEELN
-2180 RIQEYL
+2180 RIQEHL

-2201 LDRFRLSTVPESQ
+2201 LDRFRLSTVQDSL
-2214 SPAPPVTSHPLDGDG
+2214 SPLPPVTSHPLDGDG
-2229 HMALEA
+2229 CMSLES

-2241 WYIRLVRSQCW
+2241 WYLRLVRAHCW

-2258 LLEGAELVHR
+2258 LLEGAELVNR
-2268 IPAGEL
+2268 IPAEDMSV
-2274 EAFMMNP
+2274 FMMNS
-2281 EFNISLL
+2281 EFNLSLL
-2288 APCLSLGVRELSGGQ
+2288 APCLSLGMSEIASGQ
-2303 GSPLFE
+2303 KSPLFE
-2309 TARLV
+2309 AARGV
-2314 TLHRMSSVVQ
+2314 TLDRVTSIVQ
-2324 QLPATHQP
+2324 QLPSVHQVF
-2332 YQPSFPPES
+2332 QPFLPSETT
-2341 SAYWSKL
+2341 AYCSKL
-2348 SDLFGDA
+2348 NDLFGDA
-2355 TVYQSLTTLARA
+2355 VFYQSLTMLARA
-2367 LAQYLVVL
+2367 LAQYLVVV
-2375 SRVPSHL
+2375 SKVPAHL
-2382 HLPPEKEED
+2382 HLPPEKETD
-2391 VVKFVVMTL
+2391 TVKFVVMTL

-2407 IHRQMPL
+2407 IHEQIPL

-2420 ALDCCCVALQLP
+2420 GLDCCCLALQVP
-2432 GLWLVLS
+2432 SLWSVIS
-2439 SLEFVTHACSLIHCV
+2439 SSEFVTHACSLIHCV
-2454 RFALE
+2454 RFLLE

-2473 RRMNPAAAL
+2473 SRTGTL
-2482 REDRADADS
+2482 RIVAEEDMDS
-2491 APPQYVTTACEL
+2491 DTPSPRHVTTACEM
-2503 VAEMVEALQSVLA
+2503 VAEMVESLQSVLA
-2516 PGHRRNSNVPAFL
+2516 LGHKRNKSMPTFL
-2529 TSVLKNI
+2529 TAVLKNI

-2565 GGDFGTALPEIP
+2565 GGDFGTVFPEIP

-2583 KEVFKE
+2583 KEILKA

-2621 SMEQEESQPEED
+2621 VMEQEESPPEED

-2647 TSLVLSAMAVPVAGN
+2647 TSLVLSAMTVPVAGN

-2696 QEVQAMVSKRDNI
+2696 QEIQAMVSKRENV

-2721 PSLAPATTGALI
+2721 PSLSPATTGALI

-2764 LGNSIT
+2764 LGNNIT

-2784 ADVPLPS
+2784 ADVPAPA
-2791 SPPTSPVNSRKH
+2791 SPPVSPVNSRKH

-2817 ELYSRWLLPS
+2817 ELYSRWILPS
-2827 GSARKT
+2827 SSAKRT
-2833 PVILI
+2833 PVILV

-2849 DLFTERNQFEM
+2849 DLFTERTQFEM
-2860 MYSTLMELRRVHPS
+2860 MYLTLTELRRVHPL

-2886 TCKAAAVLGM
+2886 ISASVYVCTQ

-2901 EPVSRLLESALRS
+2901 EPVSRLLESTLRS
-2914 SHLPSRLGAL
+2914 SHLPSQIGAL
-2924 HGVLYVLE
+2924 HGILYVLE

-2957 IAHCVNVHS
+2957 TAHCVNIHS

-2971 LMCATAFYLIENYP
+2971 VMCATAFYLIENYP

-2990 EFSASIIQMCGVMLS
+2990 EFSASVIQMCGVMLS
-3005 GSEEATP
+3005 GSEESTP
-3012 SAVFH
+3012 STVYH
-3017 CVLRGLERLLLS
+3017 CALRGLERLLLS

-3063 LTCMYTGKEKVS
+3063 LTCMYTGKEKAS
-3075 PGRTADPNSSA
+3075 PGRASDPNPAA

-3115 VVARILPQFLDDF
+3115 VVARVLPQFLDDF

-3165 STGQSSMV
+3165 SAGQSSMV

-3191 MAMWS
+3191 MAVWS
-3196 LSCFFVSASTSPW
+3196 LSCFFVSASTSSW
-3209 VSAVLPHV
+3209 VSAILPHV
-3217 ISRMGKLEPVDVN
+3217 ISRMGKLEQVDVN

-3238 FYRHQIEEELDRRAF
+3238 FYRHQIEEEFDRRAF
-3253 QSVFEVVAA
+3253 QSVFEVVAT

-3269 LLACLRGAHQ
+3269 LLTCLQNVHKV
-3279 GTTG
+3279 TTC

>member
-1 MATLEKLMKAFESL
+1 M
-15 KSFQQ
+15 
-20 QQQQTVEGVA
+20 
-30 GRAGRGHRP
+30 
-39 MGERG
+39 
-44 PLLGVTLAWGV
+44 
-55 EGTEG
+55 
-60 TGAAGR
+60 
-66 VVVRGELPAPAER
+66 
-79 GGPQTGDGEGTPVLK
+79 
-94 VQIGH
+94 
-99 DLPRVLPGD
+99 
-108 RATHAQDFPGQHP
+108 
-121 PHQTHRTL
+121 
-129 ELSLPSVGL
+129 
-138 AVHRQL
+138 
-144 EGTCGVSLPLPPGTR
+144 
-159 SVHPPPG
+159 
-166 DPECPP
+166 
-172 ASRGP
+172 
-177 GVPTQGR
+177 
-184 RRLPCGQLWT
+184 
-194 PAPDSTGGSVCS
+194 
-206 WAAPAPL
+206 
-213 PPPGPGSWLIP
+213 
-224 SSETQT
+224 
-230 QRKKELL
+230 
-237 NTKKDRVNHC
+237 
-247 QTICENIV
+247 
-255 AQSLRNSPEFQKL
+255 
-268 LGIAVELFLLCSDD
+268 ELFLLCSDD

-356 LTRISKRTEESVQES
+356 LTRTSKRPEESVQET
-371 LAAAIPKI
+371 LAAAVPKI

-397 AFIANLKSSSPTIR
+397 AFIANLKSSSPTVR
-411 RTAASSAV
+411 RTAAGSAV
-419 SVCQHS
+419 SICQHS
-425 RRTQHFYSWLLSVLL
+425 RRTQYFYNWLLNVLL
-440 GLLVPVGGE
+440 GLLVPIE
-449 PPTLLILGV
+449 EEHPTLLILGV
-458 LLALRY
+458 LLTLRC

-487 ETEVSPSTEQ
+487 EMEVSPSAEQ
-497 LVQVYELILHYTQH
+497 LVQVYELTLHHTQH
-511 PDHNVVTGALELLQQ
+511 QDHNVVTGALELLQQ
-526 IFRTPPPELLQVLT
+526 LFRTPPPELLQALT
-540 TVGGGRRLGAARD
+540 TPGGLGQLTLVREEAGGRG
-553 EPGCRSRSGSIVE
+553 RSGSIVE
-566 LIAGGG
+566 LLAGGG

-610 AASVKGEVA
+610 AASVKSEIG
-619 GELAASSG
+619 GELAASSSG
-627 VSTPGSTSS
+627 VSTPG
-636 AADSVGH
+636 SVGH
-643 DIITEQPRSQHTLQS
+643 DIITEQPRSQHTLQADS
-658 DPVDLASCDLASAAT
+658 VDLSGCDLTSAAT

-687 ISAVPSDPAMDLN
+687 FSAVPSDPAMDLN

-725 PSDSSEIVLDSADS
+725 PSDSSEIVLDGADS
-739 QYSGMQMEHL
+739 QYLGVQIGQPQEE
-749 QDEEED
+749 DEEE
-755 AAGVLTD
+755 AAGVLSGEVSD
-762 EASVALPHAHAL
+762 VFRNSSLALQQAHL
-774 RNAGHSRQS
+774 LERMGHSRQP
-783 SDSSVERLLPKE
+783 SDSSVDKFVSKDEVA
-795 EAAELGDPES
+795 EAGDPES

-815 QFTDD
+815 QPNDD
-820 DAAPLVHCVRLLAA
+820 DSAPLVHCVRLLSA
-834 SFLLTGEKNA
+834 SFLLTGEKKA
-844 LVPDRDARVS
+844 LVPDRDVRVS
-854 VKALAV
+854 VKALAL
-860 SCVGAAV
+860 SCIGAAV

-877 LYKSPLDP
+877 LYKVPLSTM
-885 VEYPEEQY
+885 ESTEEQY

-907 IRGATAILCGT
+907 VRGATAILCGT
-918 LVHSILTR
+918 LVYSILSR
-926 SRFHV
+926 SRLRV
-931 SDWLGAMR
+931 GDWLGTIRA
-939 GLTGNTFSL
+939 LTGNTFSL
-948 VDCVPLLQ
+948 VDCIPLLQ

-964 VTCKLACTAVRLCVM
+964 VTCKLACTAVRHCVL

-985 YSELGLQ
+985 YSDLGLQ
-992 LIIDALPL
+992 LLIDMLPL
-1000 RSSSYWLVRTELLE
+1000 KNSSYWLVRTELLE

-1027 ESRAEKLHRGAH
+1027 EAKAESLHRGAH
-1039 HYTGLLKLQ
+1039 HYTGFLKLQ

-1055 VISLLGDED
+1055 VIYLLGDED
-1064 SRVRHVAAA
+1064 PRVRHVAATT
-1073 SLLRLVPKLFYKCD
+1073 LTRLVPKLFYKCD

-1112 MQPPSHFS
+1112 TQPPSHFS
-1120 VSTMTRIYR
+1120 VSTITRIYR
-1129 GYSLLPSI
+1129 GYSLLPSV
-1137 TDVTLENNLS
+1137 TDVTMENNLS
-1147 RVIAAVSHQ
+1147 RVVAAVSHE
-1156 LVRSTTR
+1156 LITSTTR
-1163 ALTFGCCEALCLLST
+1163 ALTFGCCEALCVLSA

-1183 VWSLGWHC
+1183 TWSLGWHC
-1191 GVPPLG
+1191 GVPPLS
-1197 GADESRKSCTVG
+1197 ASDESRKSCTVG
-1209 MVTVILTLLSSAWFP
+1209 MASMILTLLSSAWFP

-1229 HQDALT
+1229 HQDALI

-1240 LAASAPRSLRS
+1240 LAASAPKSLRS
-1251 SWSTEEEA
+1251 SWASEEEGN
-1259 STAATRQEEAW
+1259 SAATRQEEIW
-1270 PALGDRSLV
+1270 PALGDRTLV

-1303 APGPAVKAA
+1303 TPGPAIKAA

-1326 RKGKEKEAGE
+1326 RKGKEKEPGE
-1336 QVAVPLSP
+1336 QTSTPMSP
-1344 KKGPEAGPASRQPDT
+1344 KKGGEASTASRQSDT
-1359 PGPATTSKS
+1359 SGPVTASKS
-1368 STLGGFYHLPSYLK
+1368 SSLGSFYHLPSYLR
-1382 LYEVLKATHT
+1382 LHDVLKATHA
-1392 NYKVTLDLQSS
+1392 NYKVTLDLQNS
-1403 TEKFGSF
+1403 TEKFGGF

-1430 GKCVEEILGYLKS
+1430 GKCVEEVLGYLKS

-1479 SKSQGRAQRLGSSS
+1479 SKSQCRAQRLGSSS
-1493 IRPGL
+1493 VRPGL

-1514 ADASLRNMVQAEQD
+1514 ADASLRNMVQAEQE
-1528 HDTSGWFDV
+1528 HDASGWFDV
-1537 LQKVSSQLKTN
+1537 LQKVSAQLKTN
-1548 LTGVTKNRADKNAIH
+1548 LTSVTKNRADKNAIH

-1577 KQYTTTTSVQLQR
+1577 KQYTTTTSVQLQK

-1638 PNVFFFLV
+1638 PNIFFFLV

-1688 IVHDLFVLRGANK
+1688 IVHDLFVLRGTNK

-1714 VVSMLLRLIQHH
+1714 VVSMLLRLIQYH

-1749 LSRQVADVI
+1749 LSRQVADII

-1793 DMLLRSMFVTPSTM
+1793 DMLLRSMFITPSTM

-1837 SRIQELSFSAHLLSC
+1837 SRIQELSFSPYLISC
-1852 PVINRLREGSSS
+1852 PVINRLRDGDSNPTLGER
-1864 PAPEGHSEGRHGKSL
+1864 SEGKQVKNL
-1879 PEETFSRFLLQLVG
+1879 PEDTFSRFLLQLVG
-1893 ILLDDIVTKQLRV
+1893 ILLEDIVTKQLKV
-1906 DVSEQQHTFY
+1906 DMSEQQHTFY

-1926 LVHIFKSGMFRR
+1926 LIHIFKSGMFRR
-1938 MTAAAT
+1938 ITAAAT
-1944 RLFTSEASDGSFYTL
+1944 RLFTSDGCEGSFYTL
-1959 EGLNAHVRAMVPTHP
+1959 DSLNARVRAMVPTHP

-1982 LLLLVNYTDYRWWAE
+1982 ILLLINHTDHRWWAE

-2006 LSSTKLLSPQALG
+2006 LSCTKSLNPQISA
-2019 EADSDWASRLGMCN
+2019 EEDSGSAAQLGMCN

-2058 LTWLTVNHIQD
+2058 LTWLIVNHIQD

-2076 PPVQDFISAVH
+2076 PPVQDFISAIH

-2100 QSRCDNLSTPTM
+2100 QSRCENLSTPTT
-2112 LRKTLQCLEGI
+2112 LKKTLQCLEGI

-2137 RLLHTP
+2137 RLLGTP
-2143 FRVLARR
+2143 FRALARM

-2158 VEMLLAANT
+2158 VEMLLAANL
-2167 QSSVSQLPLEELN
+2167 QSSMAQLPEEELN
-2180 RIQEYL
+2180 RIQEHL
-2186 QSSGLAQ
+2186 QNTGLAQ

-2201 LDRFRLSTVPESQ
+2201 LDRFRLSTVQDSL
-2214 SPAPPVTSHPLDGDG
+2214 SPLPPVTSHPLDGDG
-2229 HMALEA
+2229 HTSLET

-2241 WYIRLVRSQCW
+2241 WYLQLVRSQCW

-2258 LLEGAELVHR
+2258 LLEGAELVNR
-2268 IPAGEL
+2268 IPAEDMND
-2274 EAFMMNP
+2274 FMMSS
-2281 EFNISLL
+2281 EFNLSLL
-2288 APCLSLGVRELSGGQ
+2288 APCLSLGMSEIANGQ
-2303 GSPLFE
+2303 KSPLFE
-2309 TARLV
+2309 AARRV
-2314 TLHRMSSVVQ
+2314 TLDRVTNVVQ
-2324 QLPATHQP
+2324 QLPAVHQVF
-2332 YQPSFPPES
+2332 QPFLPTEPT
-2341 SAYWSKL
+2341 AYWSKL
-2348 SDLFGDA
+2348 NDLFGD
-2355 TVYQSLTTLARA
+2355 TTSYQSLTTLARA

-2375 SRVPSHL
+2375 SKVPAPL
-2382 HLPPEKEED
+2382 HLPPEKEGHT
-2391 VVKFVVMTL
+2391 VKFVVMTL

-2407 IHRQMPL
+2407 IHEQIPL

-2420 ALDCCCVALQLP
+2420 GLDCCCLALQVP
-2432 GLWLVLS
+2432 GLWGVLS
-2439 SLEFVTHACSLIHCV
+2439 SPEYVTHTCSLIHCV
-2454 RFALE
+2454 RFILE
-2459 AIAVQPGDQLLSPE
+2459 AIAVQPGDQLLGPE
-2473 RRMNPAAAL
+2473 SRSHTP
-2482 REDRADADS
+2482 RAVRKEEVDS
-2491 APPQYVTTACEL
+2491 DIQNLSHITSACEM
-2503 VAEMVEALQSVLA
+2503 VADMVESLQSVLA
-2516 PGHRRNSNVPAFL
+2516 LGHKRNSTLPSFL
-2529 TSVLKNI
+2529 TAVLKNI

-2565 GGDFGTALPEIP
+2565 GGDFGTVFPEIP

-2583 KEVFKE
+2583 KEVLKE

-2621 SMEQEESQPEED
+2621 VMEQEESPPEED

-2677 KALDTRFGRKLSV
+2677 KALDTRFGRKLSM

-2696 QEVQAMVSKRDNI
+2696 QEIQEMVSQRENT
-2709 ATHHSYQAWDPV
+2709 ATHHSHQAWDPV
-2721 PSLAPATTGALI
+2721 PSLLPATTGALI

-2742 NPERELGNMSYK
+2742 NSEREPGNMSYK

-2764 LGNSIT
+2764 LGNNIT

-2784 ADVPLPS
+2784 ADAPAPT
-2791 SPPTSPVNSRKH
+2791 SPPVSPVNSRKH

-2817 ELYSRWLLPS
+2817 ELYSRWILPS
-2827 GSARKT
+2827 SAARRT

-2849 DLFTERNQFEM
+2849 DLFTERTQFEM
-2860 MYSTLMELRRVHPS
+2860 MYLTLTELRRVHPS
-2874 EDEILVQYLVPA
+2874 EDEILIQYLVPA

-2896 DKAVA
+2896 DKTVA
-2901 EPVSRLLESALRS
+2901 EPVSRLLESTLRS
-2914 SHLPSRLGAL
+2914 THLPSQIGAL
-2924 HGVLYVLE
+2924 HGILYVLE
-2932 CDLLDDTAKQLI
+2932 CDLLDDTVKQLI

-2957 IAHCVNVHS
+2957 IAHCVNIHS

-2971 LMCATAFYLIENYP
+2971 VMCATAFYLMENYP

-2990 EFSASIIQMCGVMLS
+2990 EFSASVIQMCGVMLS
-3005 GSEEATP
+3005 GSEESTP
-3012 SAVFH
+3012 SIIYH
-3017 CVLRGLERLLLS
+3017 CALRGLERLLLS
-3029 EQLSRLDAES
+3029 EQLSRLDTES

-3050 HSPHRAMAALGLM
+3050 QSPHRAMAALGLM
-3063 LTCMYTGKEKVS
+3063 LTCMYTGKEKAS
-3075 PGRTADPNSSA
+3075 PGRASDPSPA
-3086 PDSESVIVAME
+3086 TPDSESVIVAME

-3165 STGQSSMV
+3165 SAGQSSMV

-3196 LSCFFVSASTSPW
+3196 LSCFLVSASTSPW
-3209 VSAVLPHV
+3209 VSAILPHV
-3217 ISRMGKLEPVDVN
+3217 ISRMGKLEQVDVN

-3238 FYRHQIEEELDRRAF
+3238 FYRHQIEEEFDRRAF

-3269 LLACLRGAHQ
+3269 LLACLQNVHKVTAC
-3279 GTTG
+3279 

>member
-20 QQQQTVEGVA
+20 QQQQ
-30 GRAGRGHRP
+30 
-39 MGERG
+39 
-44 PLLGVTLAWGV
+44 
-55 EGTEG
+55 
-60 TGAAGR
+60 
-66 VVVRGELPAPAER
+66 
-79 GGPQTGDGEGTPVLK
+79 
-94 VQIGH
+94 
-99 DLPRVLPGD
+99 
-108 RATHAQDFPGQHP
+108 
-121 PHQTHRTL
+121 
-129 ELSLPSVGL
+129 
-138 AVHRQL
+138 
-144 EGTCGVSLPLPPGTR
+144 
-159 SVHPPPG
+159 PPP
-166 DPECPP
+166 PP
-172 ASRGP
+172 QPPQPPPQAQP
-177 GVPTQGR
+177 PPPQQQ
-184 RRLPCGQLWT
+184 P
-194 PAPDSTGGSVCS
+194 PP
-206 WAAPAPL
+206 PPPP
-213 PPPGPGSWLIP
+213 PPPGPAAAEEPLHRP
-224 SSETQT
+224 
-230 QRKKELL
+230 KKELSA
-237 NTKKDRVNHC
+237 TKKDRVNHC
-247 QTICENIV
+247 LTICENIV

-268 LGIAVELFLLCSDD
+268 LGIAMELFLLCSDD

-356 LTRISKRTEESVQES
+356 LTRTSKRPEESVQET
-371 LAAAIPKI
+371 LATAIPKI

-411 RTAASSAV
+411 RTAAGSAV
-419 SVCQHS
+419 SICQHS
-425 RRTQHFYSWLLSVLL
+425 RRTQYFYTWLLNVLL
-440 GLLVPVGGE
+440 GLLVPVE
-449 PPTLLILGV
+449 DEHSTLLILGV
-458 LLALRY
+458 LLTLRY

-487 ETEVSPSTEQ
+487 EMEVSPSTEQ
-497 LVQVYELILHYTQH
+497 LVQVYELTLRYTQH
-511 PDHNVVTGALELLQQ
+511 QDHNVVTGALELLQQ
-526 IFRTPPPELLQVLT
+526 LFRTPPPELLQALT
-540 TVGGGRRLGAARD
+540 TAGGLGRLAAAKD
-553 EPGCRSRSGSIVE
+553 EPSCRSRSGSIVE

-590 EEEALEDDSESRS
+590 EAAALEEDSESRS
-603 DVSSSAF
+603 DSSSPAF
-610 AASVKGEVA
+610 AASVKGEIG

-627 VSTPGSTSS
+627 VSTPGSASS
-636 AADSVGH
+636 AADSAGH
-643 DIITEQPRSQHTLQS
+643 DIITEQPRSQHTLQPDS
-658 DPVDLASCDLASAAT
+658 VDLTGCDLTSAAT

-725 PSDSSEIVLDSADS
+725 PSDSSEIVLDGPDG
-739 QYSGMQMEHL
+739 QYSGMQIG
-749 QDEEED
+749 QPRDEGEE
-755 AAGVLTD
+755 AAGLLPDEDVDAFTD
-762 EASVALPHAHAL
+762 SAVALQQAHL
-774 RNAGHSRQS
+774 LERLGHSRQP
-783 SDSSVERLLPKE
+783 SDSSIDKFVSRD
-795 EAAELGDPES
+795 EATEPGDQEN

-815 QFTDD
+815 RSADD
-820 DAAPLVHCVRLLAA
+820 DSAPLIHCVRLLSA

-844 LVPDRDARVS
+844 LVPDRDVRVS
-854 VKALAV
+854 VKALAL

-877 LYKSPLDP
+877 LYKVPLETT
-885 VEYPEEQY
+885 EYPEEQY
-893 VSDILNYIDHGDPQ
+893 VSDVLNYIDHGDPQ
-907 IRGATAILCGT
+907 VRGATAILCGT
-918 LVHSILTR
+918 LVYSILSR

-931 SDWLGAMR
+931 GDWVATVR
-939 GLTGNTFSL
+939 TLTGNTFSL
-948 VDCVPLLQ
+948 VDCIPLLQ

-964 VTCKLACTAVRLCVM
+964 VTCKLACTAVRHCVM

-985 YSELGLQ
+985 YSEFGLQ
-992 LIIDALPL
+992 LITDVLTL
-1000 RSSSYWLVRTELLE
+1000 RNSSYWLVRTELLE

-1027 ESRAEKLHRGAH
+1027 EAKAENIHRGAH
-1039 HYTGLLKLQ
+1039 HYTGRLKLQ

-1055 VISLLGDED
+1055 VIYLLGDED
-1064 SRVRHVAAA
+1064 PRVRHVAAA
-1073 SLLRLVPKLFYKCD
+1073 SLMRLVPKLFYKCD

-1112 MQPPSHFS
+1112 TQPPSHFS
-1120 VSTMTRIYR
+1120 VSTITRIYR
-1129 GYSLLPSI
+1129 GYNLLPSI
-1137 TDVTLENNLS
+1137 TDVTMENNLS
-1147 RVIAAVSHQ
+1147 RVIAAVSHE
-1156 LVRSTTR
+1156 LITSTTR

-1191 GVPPLG
+1191 GVPPLS
-1197 GADESRKSCTVG
+1197 ASDEARKSCTVG
-1209 MVTVILTLLSSAWFP
+1209 MATMILTLLSSAWFP

-1229 HQDALT
+1229 HQDALI

-1240 LAASAPRSLRS
+1240 LAASAPKSLRS
-1251 SWSTEEEA
+1251 SWTSEEEA
-1259 STAATRQEEAW
+1259 NPAATKQEEIW
-1270 PALGDRSLV
+1270 PALGDRTLV

-1303 APGPAVKAA
+1303 APGPAIKAA

-1326 RKGKEKEAGE
+1326 RKGKEKEPGE
-1336 QVAVPLSP
+1336 QASVPLSP
-1344 KKGPEAGPASRQPDT
+1344 KKGNEASPASRQSDT
-1359 PGPATTSKS
+1359 SGPVPANKS
-1368 STLGGFYHLPSYLK
+1368 SSLGSFYHLPSYLK
-1382 LYEVLKATHT
+1382 LHDVLKATHA
-1392 NYKVTLDLQSS
+1392 NYKVTLDLQNS
-1403 TEKFGSF
+1403 TEKFGGF

-1493 IRPGL
+1493 VRPGL

-1537 LQKVSSQLKTN
+1537 LQKVSTQLKTN
-1548 LTGVTKNRADKNAIH
+1548 LTSVTKNRADKNAIH

-1577 KQYTTTTSVQLQR
+1577 KQYTTTTSVQLQK

-1638 PNVFFFLV
+1638 PNIFFFLV

-1688 IVHDLFVLRGANK
+1688 IVHDLFVLRGTNK

-1714 VVSMLLRLIQHH
+1714 VVSMLLRLIQYH

-1749 LSRQVADVI
+1749 LSRQIADII

-1793 DMLLRSMFVTPSTM
+1793 DMLLRSMFVTPDTM

-1837 SRIQELSFSAHLLSC
+1837 SRIQELSFSPYLISC
-1852 PVINRLREGSSS
+1852 PIINRLRDGDSNST
-1864 PAPEGHSEGRHGKSL
+1864 PEEQGEGRQVKNL

-1893 ILLDDIVTKQLRV
+1893 ILLEDIVTKQLKV
-1906 DVSEQQHTFY
+1906 EMSEQQHTFY

-1926 LVHIFKSGMFRR
+1926 LIHIFKSGMFRR
-1938 MTAAAT
+1938 ITAAAS
-1944 RLFTSEASDGSFYTL
+1944 RLFTADGADSSFYSL
-1959 EGLNAHVRAMVPTHP
+1959 ESLNARVRSMVPTHP

-1982 LLLLVNYTDYRWWAE
+1982 ILLLVSHTDYRWWAE
-1997 VQQTPKRHS
+1997 VQQTPKRRS
-2006 LSSTKLLSPQALG
+2006 LSSTKSLCPQMSG
-2019 EADSDWASRLGMCN
+2019 EEEDSDLAAKLGMCN

-2058 LTWLTVNHIQD
+2058 LAWLLVNHVQD
-2069 LISLSHE
+2069 LIGLSHE

-2100 QSRCDNLSTPTM
+2100 QSRCENLSTSNM
-2112 LRKTLQCLEGI
+2112 
-2123 HLSQS
+2123 
-2128 GAVLTLYVD
+2128 A
-2137 RLLHTP
+2137 
-2143 FRVLARR
+2143 
-2150 VDTLACRR
+2150 
-2158 VEMLLAANT
+2158 
-2167 QSSVSQLPLEELN
+2167 QLPVEELN

-2186 QSSGLAQ
+2186 QNSGLAQ

-2201 LDRFRLSTVPESQ
+2201 LDRLRLATAPGSCGPS
-2214 SPAPPVTSHPLDGDG
+2214 PPVTSHPLDGDG
-2229 HMALEA
+2229 PLALET

-2241 WYIRLVRSQCW
+2241 WYIRLVKSQCW

-2258 LLEGAELVHR
+2258 LLEGAELVNR
-2268 IPAGEL
+2268 LPPGDMS
-2274 EAFMMNP
+2274 AFMMNS
-2281 EFNISLL
+2281 EFNLSLL
-2288 APCLSLGVRELSGGQ
+2288 APCLGLGMREISGGQ
-2303 GSPLFE
+2303 KSPLFE
-2309 TARLV
+2309 AARVV
-2314 TLHRMSSVVQ
+2314 TLDRVTSMVQ
-2324 QLPATHQP
+2324 QLPAVHQVF
-2332 YQPSFPPES
+2332 QPFLPVEPST
-2341 SAYWSKL
+2341 YWGKVN
-2348 SDLFGDA
+2348 DLFGDA
-2355 TVYQSLTTLARA
+2355 VLYRSLTTLARA
-2367 LAQYLVVL
+2367 LAQYLLVFSKL
-2375 SRVPSHL
+2375 PSHL
-2382 HLPPEKEED
+2382 HLPPEKEKD
-2391 VVKFVVMTL
+2391 TVKFVVMTL

-2407 IHRQMPL
+2407 MHEQIPL

-2420 ALDCCCVALQLP
+2420 GLDCCCLALQLP
-2432 GLWLVLS
+2432 GLWSVLS
-2439 SLEFVTHACSLIHCV
+2439 SPEMVTHACSLIHCV
-2454 RFALE
+2454 RFLLE
-2459 AIAVQPGDQLLSPE
+2459 AIVVQPGDQLLSPE
-2473 RRMNPAAAL
+2473 RRTNTPKAA
-2482 REDRADADS
+2482 REDEVDS
-2491 APPQYVTTACEL
+2491 NTLNPKYITAACGM
-2503 VAEMVEALQSVLA
+2503 VAEMVESLPSVLA
-2516 PGHRRNSNVPAFL
+2516 LGHKRNSSTPAFL

-2536 VVSLARLPLV
+2536 IISLARLPLV

-2552 PPLVWKLGWSPKP
+2552 PPLVWKLGWAPKP
-2565 GGDFGTALPEIP
+2565 GGDFGTAFPEIP

-2589 FIYRINT
+2589 FIYRINA

-2621 SMEQEESQPEED
+2621 VMEQEESPPEED
-2633 TERTQIHVLAVQAI
+2633 TERTQINVLAVQAI
-2647 TSLVLSAMAVPVAGN
+2647 TSLVLSAMTVPVAGN

-2677 KALDTRFGRKLSV
+2677 KALDTRFGRKLSI

-2696 QEVQAMVSKRDNI
+2696 QEIQAMVSKRENI
-2709 ATHHSYQAWDPV
+2709 ATHHLYQAWDPV
-2721 PSLAPATTGALI
+2721 PSLSPATTGALI

-2784 ADVPLPS
+2784 ADVPAPS
-2791 SPPTSPVNSRKH
+2791 SAPTSPVNSRKH

-2817 ELYSRWLLPS
+2817 ELYSRWILPS
-2827 GSARKT
+2827 SSARRT
-2833 PVILI
+2833 PIILI

-2849 DLFTERNQFEM
+2849 DLFTERSQFEM
-2860 MYSTLMELRRVHPS
+2860 MYLTLTELRRVHPS

-2901 EPVSRLLESALRS
+2901 EPVSRLLESTLRS
-2914 SHLPSRLGAL
+2914 SHLPSKIGAL

-2944 PVVSDYLLSNLKG
+2944 PVISDYLLSNLKG
-2957 IAHCVNVHS
+2957 VAHCVNIHS

-2971 LMCATAFYLIENYP
+2971 VMCATAFYLIENYP

-3005 GSEEATP
+3005 GSEESTP
-3012 SAVFH
+3012 SIIYH

-3063 LTCMYTGKEKVS
+3063 LTCMYTGKEKIS
-3075 PGRTADPNSSA
+3075 PGRTSDPSPAA

-3182 NFTQRTPVA
+3182 NFTQRAPVA
-3191 MAMWS
+3191 MAVWS

-3217 ISRMGKLEPVDVN
+3217 ISRMGKLEQVDVN

-3262 PGSPYHR
+3262 PGNPYHQ
-3269 LLACLRGAHQ
+3269 LLTCLRNVHKVS
-3279 GTTG
+3279 TC

>member
-1 MATLEKLMKAFESL
+1 M
-15 KSFQQ
+15 
-20 QQQQTVEGVA
+20 
-30 GRAGRGHRP
+30 
-39 MGERG
+39 
-44 PLLGVTLAWGV
+44 
-55 EGTEG
+55 
-60 TGAAGR
+60 
-66 VVVRGELPAPAER
+66 
-79 GGPQTGDGEGTPVLK
+79 
-94 VQIGH
+94 
-99 DLPRVLPGD
+99 
-108 RATHAQDFPGQHP
+108 
-121 PHQTHRTL
+121 
-129 ELSLPSVGL
+129 
-138 AVHRQL
+138 
-144 EGTCGVSLPLPPGTR
+144 
-159 SVHPPPG
+159 
-166 DPECPP
+166 
-172 ASRGP
+172 
-177 GVPTQGR
+177 
-184 RRLPCGQLWT
+184 
-194 PAPDSTGGSVCS
+194 
-206 WAAPAPL
+206 
-213 PPPGPGSWLIP
+213 
-224 SSETQT
+224 
-230 QRKKELL
+230 
-237 NTKKDRVNHC
+237 
-247 QTICENIV
+247 
-255 AQSLRNSPEFQKL
+255 
-268 LGIAVELFLLCSDD
+268 ELFLLCSDD

-298 IKALMDSNLPR
+298 I
-309 LQLELYKEIKKNGA
+309 KNGA

-356 LTRISKRTEESVQES
+356 LTRTSKRPEESVQET
-371 LAAAIPKI
+371 LAAAVPKI

-397 AFIANLKSSSPTIR
+397 AFIANLKSSSPTVR
-411 RTAASSAV
+411 RTAAGSAV
-419 SVCQHS
+419 SICQHS
-425 RRTQHFYSWLLSVLL
+425 RRTQYFYNWLLNVLL
-440 GLLVPVGGE
+440 GLLVPVE
-449 PPTLLILGV
+449 EEHSTLLILGV
-458 LLALRY
+458 LLTLRC

-487 ETEVSPSTEQ
+487 EMEVSPSTEQ
-497 LVQVYELILHYTQH
+497 LVQVYELTLHHTQH
-511 PDHNVVTGALELLQQ
+511 QDHNVVTGALELLQQ
-526 IFRTPPPELLQVLT
+526 LFRTPPPELLQALT
-540 TVGGGRRLGAARD
+540 TPGGLGQLTVVQEEARGRG
-553 EPGCRSRSGSIVE
+553 RSGSIVE
-566 LIAGGG
+566 L
-572 SSCSPVLSR
+572 L
-581 KQKGKVLLG
+581 
-590 EEEALEDDSESRS
+590 
-603 DVSSSAF
+603 
-610 AASVKGEVA
+610 
-619 GELAASSG
+619 
-627 VSTPGSTSS
+627 
-636 AADSVGH
+636 GH
-643 DIITEQPRSQHTLQS
+643 DIITEQPRSQHTLQADS
-658 DPVDLASCDLASAAT
+658 VDLSGCDLTSAAT

-687 ISAVPSDPAMDLN
+687 FSAVPSDPAMDLN

-725 PSDSSEIVLDSADS
+725 PSDSSEIVLDGADS
-739 QYSGMQMEHL
+739 QYLGMQIG
-749 QDEEED
+749 QPQEEEEEE
-755 AAGVLTD
+755 AAGVLSSEVSD
-762 EASVALPHAHAL
+762 VFRNSSLALQQAHL
-774 RNAGHSRQS
+774 LERMGHSRQP
-783 SDSSVERLLPKE
+783 SDSSIDKLVSRDEVA
-795 EAAELGDPES
+795 EASDPES

-815 QFTDD
+815 QPNDD
-820 DAAPLVHCVRLLAA
+820 DSAPLVHCVRLLSA
-834 SFLLTGEKNA
+834 SFLLTGEKKA
-844 LVPDRDARVS
+844 LVPDRDVRVS
-854 VKALAV
+854 VKALAL
-860 SCVGAAV
+860 SCIGAAV

-877 LYKSPLDP
+877 LYKVPLDTM
-885 VEYPEEQY
+885 EGAEEQY

-907 IRGATAILCGT
+907 VRGATAILCGT
-918 LVHSILTR
+918 LVYSILSR
-926 SRFHV
+926 SRLRV
-931 SDWLGAMR
+931 GDWLGTIR
-939 GLTGNTFSL
+939 TLTGNAFSL
-948 VDCVPLLQ
+948 VDCIPLLQ

-964 VTCKLACTAVRLCVM
+964 VTCKLACTAVRHCVQ

-985 YSELGLQ
+985 YSDLGLQ
-992 LIIDALPL
+992 LLIDMLPL
-1000 RSSSYWLVRTELLE
+1000 KNSSYWLVRTELLE

-1027 ESRAEKLHRGAH
+1027 EAKAESLHRGAH
-1039 HYTGLLKLQ
+1039 HYTGFLKLQ

-1055 VISLLGDED
+1055 VIYLLGDED
-1064 SRVRHVAAA
+1064 PRVRHVAAA
-1073 SLLRLVPKLFYKCD
+1073 SLTRLVPKLFYKCD

-1112 MQPPSHFS
+1112 TQPPSHFS
-1120 VSTMTRIYR
+1120 VSTITRIYR

-1137 TDVTLENNLS
+1137 TDITMENNLS
-1147 RVIAAVSHQ
+1147 RVVAAVSHE
-1156 LVRSTTR
+1156 LITSTTR
-1163 ALTFGCCEALCLLST
+1163 ALTFGCCEALCLLSA

-1183 VWSLGWHC
+1183 TWSLGWHC
-1191 GVPPLG
+1191 GVPPLS
-1197 GADESRKSCTVG
+1197 ASDESRKSCTVG
-1209 MVTVILTLLSSAWFP
+1209 MASMILTLLSSAWFP

-1229 HQDALT
+1229 HQDALI

-1240 LAASAPRSLRS
+1240 LAASAPKSLRS
-1251 SWSTEEEA
+1251 SWTSEEEA
-1259 STAATRQEEAW
+1259 NSAATRQEEVW
-1270 PALGDRSLV
+1270 PALGDRTLV

-1303 APGPAVKAA
+1303 TPGPAIKAA

-1326 RKGKEKEAGE
+1326 RKGKEKEPGE
-1336 QVAVPLSP
+1336 QASAPMSP
-1344 KKGPEAGPASRQPDT
+1344 KKGGETSAASRQSDT
-1359 PGPATTSKS
+1359 SGPVTASKS
-1368 STLGGFYHLPSYLK
+1368 SSLGSFYHLPSYLK
-1382 LYEVLKATHT
+1382 LHDVLKATHA
-1392 NYKVTLDLQSS
+1392 NYKVTLDLQNS
-1403 TEKFGSF
+1403 TEKFGGF

-1430 GKCVEEILGYLKS
+1430 GKCVEEVLGYLKS

-1479 SKSQGRAQRLGSSS
+1479 SKSQCRAQRLGSSS
-1493 IRPGL
+1493 VRPGL

-1514 ADASLRNMVQAEQD
+1514 ADASLRNMVQAEQE
-1528 HDTSGWFDV
+1528 HDASGWFDV
-1537 LQKVSSQLKTN
+1537 LQKVSAQLKTN
-1548 LTGVTKNRADKNAIH
+1548 LTSVTKNRADKNAIH

-1577 KQYTTTTSVQLQR
+1577 KQYTTTTSVQLQK

-1638 PNVFFFLV
+1638 PNIFFFLV

-1688 IVHDLFVLRGANK
+1688 IVHDLFVLRGTNK

-1714 VVSMLLRLIQHH
+1714 VVSMLLRLIQYH

-1749 LSRQVADVI
+1749 LSRQVADII

-1793 DMLLRSMFVTPSTM
+1793 DMLLRSMFITPSTM

-1837 SRIQELSFSAHLLSC
+1837 SRIQELSFSPYLISC
-1852 PVINRLREGSSS
+1852 PVISRLREGDSNSTLG
-1864 PAPEGHSEGRHGKSL
+1864 ERSEGKQTKNL

-1893 ILLDDIVTKQLRV
+1893 ILLEDIVTKQLKV
-1906 DVSEQQHTFY
+1906 EMSEQQHTFY

-1926 LVHIFKSGMFRR
+1926 LIHIFKSGMFRR
-1938 MTAAAT
+1938 ITAAAT
-1944 RLFTSEASDGSFYTL
+1944 RLFTSDGCEGSFYTL
-1959 EGLNAHVRAMVPTHP
+1959 ESLNARVRSMVPTHP

-1982 LLLLVNYTDYRWWAE
+1982 ILLLINHTDHRWWAE

-2006 LSSTKLLSPQALG
+2006 LSCTKSLSPQMFG
-2019 EADSDWASRLGMCN
+2019 EEEEDSGSAAQLGMCN

-2058 LTWLTVNHIQD
+2058 LTWLIVNHIQD

-2076 PPVQDFISAVH
+2076 PPVQDFISAIH

-2100 QSRCDNLSTPTM
+2100 QSRCENLSAPTT
-2112 LRKTLQCLEGI
+2112 LKKTLQCLEGI

-2137 RLLHTP
+2137 RLLGTP
-2143 FRVLARR
+2143 FRALARM

-2158 VEMLLAANT
+2158 VEMLLAANL
-2167 QSSVSQLPLEELN
+2167 QSSMAQLPVEELN
-2180 RIQEYL
+2180 RIQEHL
-2186 QSSGLAQ
+2186 QNSGLAQ

-2201 LDRFRLSTVPESQ
+2201 LDRFRLSTVQDSL
-2214 SPAPPVTSHPLDGDG
+2214 SPLPPVTSHPLDGDG
-2229 HMALEA
+2229 HTSLET
-2235 VNPDKD
+2235 VSPDKD
-2241 WYIRLVRSQCW
+2241 WYLQLVRSQCW
-2252 TRSDSA
+2252 TKSDSA
-2258 LLEGAELVHR
+2258 LLEGAELVNR
-2268 IPAGEL
+2268 IPAEDMND
-2274 EAFMMNP
+2274 FMMST
-2281 EFNISLL
+2281 EFNLSLL
-2288 APCLSLGVRELSGGQ
+2288 APCLSLGMSEIASGQ
-2303 GSPLFE
+2303 KSPLFE
-2309 TARLV
+2309 AARAV
-2314 TLHRMSSVVQ
+2314 TLDRVTSVVQ
-2324 QLPATHQP
+2324 QLPAVHQVF
-2332 YQPSFPPES
+2332 QPFLPTEPT
-2341 SAYWSKL
+2341 AYWSKL
-2348 SDLFGDA
+2348 NDLLGDA
-2355 TVYQSLTTLARA
+2355 TSYQSLTTLARA
-2367 LAQYLVVL
+2367 LAQYLVVV
-2375 SRVPSHL
+2375 SKVPAHL
-2382 HLPPEKEED
+2382 HLPPEKEGD
-2391 VVKFVVMTL
+2391 TVKFVVMTL

-2407 IHRQMPL
+2407 IHEQIPL

-2420 ALDCCCVALQLP
+2420 GLDCCCLALQVP
-2432 GLWLVLS
+2432 GLWGVLS
-2439 SLEFVTHACSLIHCV
+2439 SPEYVTHVCSLIHCV
-2454 RFALE
+2454 RFILE
-2459 AIAVQPGDQLLSPE
+2459 AIAVQPGDQLLGPE
-2473 RRMNPAAAL
+2473 SRSNTPRAVRKEEVDSNIQNPGFIT
-2482 REDRADADS
+2482 S
-2491 APPQYVTTACEL
+2491 ACEM
-2503 VAEMVEALQSVLA
+2503 VAEMVESLQSVLA
-2516 PGHRRNSNVPAFL
+2516 LGHKRNSNLPSFL
-2529 TSVLKNI
+2529 TAVLKNI
-2536 VVSLARLPLV
+2536 VISLARLPLV

-2565 GGDFGTALPEIP
+2565 GGDFGTVFPEIP

-2583 KEVFKE
+2583 KEILTE

-2621 SMEQEESQPEED
+2621 VMEQEESPPEED

-2647 TSLVLSAMAVPVAGN
+2647 TSLVLSAMTVPVAGN

-2696 QEVQAMVSKRDNI
+2696 QEIQEMVSQRENT
-2709 ATHHSYQAWDPV
+2709 ATHHSHQAWDPV
-2721 PSLAPATTGALI
+2721 PSLLPATTGALI

-2742 NPERELGNMSYK
+2742 NSERELGNMSYK

-2764 LGNSIT
+2764 LGNNIT

-2784 ADVPLPS
+2784 ADVPAPT
-2791 SPPTSPVNSRKH
+2791 SPPLSPVNSRKH

-2817 ELYSRWLLPS
+2817 ELYSRWILPS
-2827 GSARKT
+2827 SAARKT

-2849 DLFTERNQFEM
+2849 DLFTERTQFEM
-2860 MYSTLMELRRVHPS
+2860 MYLTLTELRRVHPS
-2874 EDEILVQYLVPA
+2874 EDEILIQYLVPA

-2896 DKAVA
+2896 DKTVA
-2901 EPVSRLLESALRS
+2901 EPVSRLLESTLRS
-2914 SHLPSRLGAL
+2914 SHLPSQIGAL
-2924 HGVLYVLE
+2924 HGILYVLE

-2957 IAHCVNVHS
+2957 IAHCVNIHS

-2971 LMCATAFYLIENYP
+2971 VMCATAFYLMENYP

-2990 EFSASIIQMCGVMLS
+2990 EFSASVIQMCGVMLS
-3005 GSEEATP
+3005 GSEESTP
-3012 SAVFH
+3012 SIIYH
-3017 CVLRGLERLLLS
+3017 CALRGLERLLLS
-3029 EQLSRLDAES
+3029 EQLSRLDTES

-3050 HSPHRAMAALGLM
+3050 QSPHRAMAALGLM
-3063 LTCMYTGKEKVS
+3063 LTCMYTGKEKAS
-3075 PGRTADPNSSA
+3075 PGRTSDPSPA
-3086 PDSESVIVAME
+3086 TPDSESVIVAME

-3165 STGQSSMV
+3165 SAGQSSMV

-3196 LSCFFVSASTSPW
+3196 LSCFLVSASTSPW
-3209 VSAVLPHV
+3209 VSAILPHV
-3217 ISRMGKLEPVDVN
+3217 ISRMGKLEQVDVN

-3238 FYRHQIEEELDRRAF
+3238 FYRHQIEEEFDRRAF

-3262 PGSPYHR
+3262 PGSPYHQ
-3269 LLACLRGAHQ
+3269 LLTCLRNVHKV
-3279 GTTG
+3279 TTC

>member
-20 QQQQTVEGVA
+20 QQQQQPPPQAPPPPPPPPPQPPQPPPQGQPPPPPPLPGPAEEPL
-30 GRAGRGHRP
+30 HRP
-39 MGERG
+39 
-44 PLLGVTLAWGV
+44 
-55 EGTEG
+55 
-60 TGAAGR
+60 
-66 VVVRGELPAPAER
+66 
-79 GGPQTGDGEGTPVLK
+79 
-94 VQIGH
+94 
-99 DLPRVLPGD
+99 
-108 RATHAQDFPGQHP
+108 
-121 PHQTHRTL
+121 
-129 ELSLPSVGL
+129 
-138 AVHRQL
+138 
-144 EGTCGVSLPLPPGTR
+144 
-159 SVHPPPG
+159 
-166 DPECPP
+166 
-172 ASRGP
+172 
-177 GVPTQGR
+177 
-184 RRLPCGQLWT
+184 
-194 PAPDSTGGSVCS
+194 
-206 WAAPAPL
+206 
-213 PPPGPGSWLIP
+213 
-224 SSETQT
+224 
-230 QRKKELL
+230 KKELSA
-237 NTKKDRVNHC
+237 TKKDRVNHC
-247 QTICENIV
+247 LTICENIV

-268 LGIAVELFLLCSDD
+268 LGIAMELFLLCSDD

-356 LTRISKRTEESVQES
+356 LTRTSKRPEESVQET
-371 LAAAIPKI
+371 LAAAVPKI

-397 AFIANLKSSSPTIR
+397 AFIANLKSSSPTVR
-411 RTAASSAV
+411 RTAAGSAV
-419 SVCQHS
+419 SICQHS
-425 RRTQHFYSWLLSVLL
+425 RRTQYFYNWLLNVLL
-440 GLLVPVGGE
+440 GLLVPME
-449 PPTLLILGV
+449 EEHSTLLILGV
-458 LLALRY
+458 LLTLRC

-487 ETEVSPSTEQ
+487 EMEVSPSTEQ
-497 LVQVYELILHYTQH
+497 LVQVYELTLHHTQH
-511 PDHNVVTGALELLQQ
+511 QDHNVVTGALELLQQ
-526 IFRTPPPELLQVLT
+526 LFRTPPPELLQALT
-540 TVGGGRRLGAARD
+540 TPGGLGQLTLVQEEARGRG
-553 EPGCRSRSGSIVE
+553 RSGSIVE
-566 LIAGGG
+566 LLAGGG

-581 KQKGKVLLG
+581 KQK
-590 EEEALEDDSESRS
+590 
-603 DVSSSAF
+603 
-610 AASVKGEVA
+610 ASVKSEIG

-627 VSTPGSTSS
+627 VSTPG
-636 AADSVGH
+636 SVGH
-643 DIITEQPRSQHTLQS
+643 DIITEQPRSQHTLQADS
-658 DPVDLASCDLASAAT
+658 VDLSGCDLTSAAT

-687 ISAVPSDPAMDLN
+687 FSAVPSDPAMDLN

-725 PSDSSEIVLDSADS
+725 PSDSSEIVLDGADS
-739 QYSGMQMEHL
+739 QYLGMQIGQPQEE
-749 QDEEED
+749 DEEE
-755 AAGVLTD
+755 AAGVLSGEVSD
-762 EASVALPHAHAL
+762 VFRNSSLALQQAHL
-774 RNAGHSRQS
+774 LERMGHSRQP
-783 SDSSVERLLPKE
+783 SDSSIDKYVTRDEVA
-795 EAAELGDPES
+795 EASDPES

-815 QFTDD
+815 QPNDD
-820 DAAPLVHCVRLLAA
+820 DSAPLVHCVRLLSA
-834 SFLLTGEKNA
+834 SFLLTGEKKA
-844 LVPDRDARVS
+844 LVPDRDVRVS
-854 VKALAV
+854 VKALAL
-860 SCVGAAV
+860 SCIGAAV
-867 ALHPESFFSK
+867 ALHPESFFSR
-877 LYKSPLDP
+877 LYKVPLNTT
-885 VEYPEEQY
+885 ESTEEQY

-907 IRGATAILCGT
+907 VRGATAILCGT
-918 LVHSILTR
+918 LVYSILSR
-926 SRFHV
+926 SRLRV
-931 SDWLGAMR
+931 GDWLGNIR
-939 GLTGNTFSL
+939 TLTGNTFSL
-948 VDCVPLLQ
+948 VDCIPLLQ

-964 VTCKLACTAVRLCVM
+964 VTCKLACTAVRHCVL

-985 YSELGLQ
+985 YSDLGLQ
-992 LIIDALPL
+992 LLIDMLPL
-1000 RSSSYWLVRTELLE
+1000 KNSSYWLVRTELLE

-1027 ESRAEKLHRGAH
+1027 EAKAESLHRGAH
-1039 HYTGLLKLQ
+1039 HYTGFLKLQ

-1055 VISLLGDED
+1055 VIYLLGDED
-1064 SRVRHVAAA
+1064 PRVRHVAAT
-1073 SLLRLVPKLFYKCD
+1073 SLTRLVPKLFYKCD

-1112 MQPPSHFS
+1112 TQPPSHFS
-1120 VSTMTRIYR
+1120 VSTITRIYR

-1137 TDVTLENNLS
+1137 TDVTMENNLS
-1147 RVIAAVSHQ
+1147 RVVAAVSHE
-1156 LVRSTTR
+1156 LITSTTR
-1163 ALTFGCCEALCLLST
+1163 ALTFGCCEALCLLSA

-1183 VWSLGWHC
+1183 TWSLGWHC
-1191 GVPPLG
+1191 GVPPLS
-1197 GADESRKSCTVG
+1197 ASDESRKSCTVG
-1209 MVTVILTLLSSAWFP
+1209 MASMILTLLSSAWFP

-1229 HQDALT
+1229 HQDALI

-1240 LAASAPRSLRS
+1240 LAASAPKSLRS
-1251 SWSTEEEA
+1251 SWTSEEEA
-1259 STAATRQEEAW
+1259 NSAATRQEETW
-1270 PALGDRSLV
+1270 PALGDRTLV
-1279 PMVEQLFSHLL
+1279 PLVEQLFSHLL

-1303 APGPAVKAA
+1303 TPGPAIKAA

-1326 RKGKEKEAGE
+1326 RKGKEKEPGE
-1336 QVAVPLSP
+1336 QASTPMSP
-1344 KKGPEAGPASRQPDT
+1344 KKVGEASAASRQSDT
-1359 PGPATTSKS
+1359 SGPVTASKS
-1368 STLGGFYHLPSYLK
+1368 SSLGSFYHLPSYLK
-1382 LYEVLKATHT
+1382 LHDVLKATHA
-1392 NYKVTLDLQSS
+1392 NYKVTLDLQNS
-1403 TEKFGSF
+1403 TEKFGGF

-1430 GKCVEEILGYLKS
+1430 GKCVEEVLGYLKS

-1479 SKSQGRAQRLGSSS
+1479 SKSQCRAQRLGSSS
-1493 IRPGL
+1493 VRPGL

-1514 ADASLRNMVQAEQD
+1514 ADASLRNMVQAEQE
-1528 HDTSGWFDV
+1528 HDASGWFDV
-1537 LQKVSSQLKTN
+1537 LQKVSAQLKTN
-1548 LTGVTKNRADKNAIH
+1548 LTSVTKNRADKNAIH

-1577 KQYTTTTSVQLQR
+1577 KQYTTTTSVQLQK

-1638 PNVFFFLV
+1638 PNIFFFLV

-1688 IVHDLFVLRGANK
+1688 IVHDLFVLRGTNK

-1714 VVSMLLRLIQHH
+1714 VVSMLLRLIQYH

-1749 LSRQVADVI
+1749 LSRQVADII

-1793 DMLLRSMFVTPSTM
+1793 DMLLRSMFITPSTM

-1837 SRIQELSFSAHLLSC
+1837 CRIQELSFSPHLLSC
-1852 PVINRLREGSSS
+1852 PVINRLRSGGGNVTLGEC
-1864 PAPEGHSEGRHGKSL
+1864 SEGKQKSL
-1879 PEETFSRFLLQLVG
+1879 PEDTFSRFLLQLVG
-1893 ILLDDIVTKQLRV
+1893 ILLEDIVTKQLKV
-1906 DVSEQQHTFY
+1906 DMSEQQHTFY

-1926 LVHIFKSGMFRR
+1926 LIHIFKSGMFRR
-1938 MTAAAT
+1938 ITAAAT
-1944 RLFTSEASDGSFYTL
+1944 RLFTSDGCEGSFYTL
-1959 EGLNAHVRAMVPTHP
+1959 DSLNARVRSMVPTHP

-1982 LLLLVNYTDYRWWAE
+1982 ILLLINHTDHRWWAE

-2006 LSSTKLLSPQALG
+2006 LSCTKSLNPQMSG
-2019 EADSDWASRLGMCN
+2019 EEEDSGSAAQLGMCN

-2058 LTWLTVNHIQD
+2058 LTWLIVNHIQD

-2076 PPVQDFISAVH
+2076 PPVQDFISAIH

-2100 QSRCDNLSTPTM
+2100 QSRCENLSTPTT
-2112 LRKTLQCLEGI
+2112 LKKTLQCLEGI

-2137 RLLHTP
+2137 RLLGTP
-2143 FRVLARR
+2143 FRALARM

-2158 VEMLLAANT
+2158 VEMLLAANL
-2167 QSSVSQLPLEELN
+2167 QSSMAQLPEEELN
-2180 RIQEYL
+2180 RIQEHL
-2186 QSSGLAQ
+2186 QNSGLAQ

-2201 LDRFRLSTVPESQ
+2201 LDRFRLSTVQDSL
-2214 SPAPPVTSHPLDGDG
+2214 SPLPPVTSHPLDGDG
-2229 HMALEA
+2229 HTSLET
-2235 VNPDKD
+2235 VSPDKD
-2241 WYIRLVRSQCW
+2241 WYLQLVRSQCW

-2258 LLEGAELVHR
+2258 LLEGAELVNR
-2268 IPAGEL
+2268 IPAEDMND
-2274 EAFMMNP
+2274 FMMNS
-2281 EFNISLL
+2281 EFNLSLL
-2288 APCLSLGVRELSGGQ
+2288 APCLSLGMSEIANGQ
-2303 GSPLFE
+2303 KSPLFE
-2309 TARLV
+2309 AAHGVILDRV
-2314 TLHRMSSVVQ
+2314 TRVVQ
-2324 QLPATHQP
+2324 QLPAVHQVF
-2332 YQPSFPPES
+2332 QPFLPIEPT
-2341 SAYWSKL
+2341 AYWNKL
-2348 SDLFGDA
+2348 NDLLGD
-2355 TVYQSLTTLARA
+2355 TTTYQSLTILARA

-2375 SRVPSHL
+2375 SKVPAHL
-2382 HLPPEKEED
+2382 HLPPEKEGD
-2391 VVKFVVMTL
+2391 TVKFVVMTV

-2407 IHRQMPL
+2407 INEQIPL

-2420 ALDCCCVALQLP
+2420 GLDCCCLALQVP
-2432 GLWLVLS
+2432 GLWGVLS
-2439 SLEFVTHACSLIHCV
+2439 SPEYVTHACSLIHCV
-2454 RFALE
+2454 RFILE
-2459 AIAVQPGDQLLSPE
+2459 AIAVQPGDQLLGPE
-2473 RRMNPAAAL
+2473 SRSHTP
-2482 REDRADADS
+2482 RAVTKEEVDS
-2491 APPQYVTTACEL
+2491 DIQNLSHVTSACEM
-2503 VAEMVEALQSVLA
+2503 VADMVESLQSVLA
-2516 PGHRRNSNVPAFL
+2516 LGHKRNSTLPSFL
-2529 TSVLKNI
+2529 TAVLKNI
-2536 VVSLARLPLV
+2536 VISLARLPLV

-2565 GGDFGTALPEIP
+2565 GGDFGTVFPEIP

-2583 KEVFKE
+2583 KEILKE

-2621 SMEQEESQPEED
+2621 VMEQEESPPEED

-2647 TSLVLSAMAVPVAGN
+2647 TSLVLSAMTVPVAGN

-2677 KALDTRFGRKLSV
+2677 KALDTRFGRKLSM

-2696 QEVQAMVSKRDNI
+2696 QEIQEMVSQRENT
-2709 ATHHSYQAWDPV
+2709 ATHHSHQAWDPV
-2721 PSLAPATTGALI
+2721 PSLLPATTGALI

-2742 NPERELGNMSYK
+2742 NPEREPGNMSYK

-2764 LGNSIT
+2764 LGNNIT

-2784 ADVPLPS
+2784 TDVPAPT
-2791 SPPTSPVNSRKH
+2791 SPPVSPVNSRKH

-2817 ELYSRWLLPS
+2817 ELYSRWILPS
-2827 GSARKT
+2827 SAARRT

-2849 DLFTERNQFEM
+2849 DLFTERTQFEM
-2860 MYSTLMELRRVHPS
+2860 MYLTLTELRRVHPS
-2874 EDEILVQYLVPA
+2874 EDEILIQYLVPA

-2896 DKAVA
+2896 DKTVA
-2901 EPVSRLLESALRS
+2901 EPVSRLLESTLRS
-2914 SHLPSRLGAL
+2914 SHLPSQIGAL
-2924 HGVLYVLE
+2924 HGILYVLE

-2957 IAHCVNVHS
+2957 IAHCVNIHS

-2971 LMCATAFYLIENYP
+2971 VMCATAFYLMENYP

-2990 EFSASIIQMCGVMLS
+2990 EFSASVIQMCGVMLS
-3005 GSEEATP
+3005 GSEESTP
-3012 SAVFH
+3012 SIIYH
-3017 CVLRGLERLLLS
+3017 CALRGLERLLLS
-3029 EQLSRLDAES
+3029 EQLSRLDTES

-3050 HSPHRAMAALGLM
+3050 QSPHRAMAALGLM
-3063 LTCMYTGKEKVS
+3063 LTCMYTGKEKAS
-3075 PGRTADPNSSA
+3075 PGRASDPSPA
-3086 PDSESVIVAME
+3086 TPDSESVIVAME

-3165 STGQSSMV
+3165 SAGQSSMV

-3196 LSCFFVSASTSPW
+3196 LSCFLVSASTSPW
-3209 VSAVLPHV
+3209 VSAILPHV
-3217 ISRMGKLEPVDVN
+3217 ISRMGKLEQVDVN

-3238 FYRHQIEEELDRRAF
+3238 FYRHQIEEEFDRRAF

-3269 LLACLRGAHQ
+3269 LLACLQNVHKV
-3279 GTTG
+3279 TTC

>member
-1 MATLEKLMKAFESL
+1 LVSLEK
-15 KSFQQ
+15 
-20 QQQQTVEGVA
+20 V
-30 GRAGRGHRP
+30 RP
-39 MGERG
+39 M
-44 PLLGVTLAWGV
+44 
-55 EGTEG
+55 
-60 TGAAGR
+60 
-66 VVVRGELPAPAER
+66 
-79 GGPQTGDGEGTPVLK
+79 
-94 VQIGH
+94 H
-99 DLPRVLPGD
+99 
-108 RATHAQDFPGQHP
+108 
-121 PHQTHRTL
+121 
-129 ELSLPSVGL
+129 
-138 AVHRQL
+138 
-144 EGTCGVSLPLPPGTR
+144 
-159 SVHPPPG
+159 
-166 DPECPP
+166 
-172 ASRGP
+172 
-177 GVPTQGR
+177 
-184 RRLPCGQLWT
+184 
-194 PAPDSTGGSVCS
+194 
-206 WAAPAPL
+206 
-213 PPPGPGSWLIP
+213 
-224 SSETQT
+224 
-230 QRKKELL
+230 
-237 NTKKDRVNHC
+237 
-247 QTICENIV
+247 
-255 AQSLRNSPEFQKL
+255 
-268 LGIAVELFLLCSDD
+268 
-282 AESDVRMVADE
+282 
-293 CLNKV
+293 
-298 IKALMDSNLPR
+298 
-309 LQLELYKEIKKNGA
+309 
-323 PRSLRAA
+323 
-330 LWRFAELAH
+330 
-339 LVRPQKCR
+339 
-347 PYLVNLLPC
+347 
-356 LTRISKRTEESVQES
+356 
-371 LAAAIPKI
+371 
-379 MASFGNF
+379 
-386 ANDNEIKVLLK
+386 VLL
-397 AFIANLKSSSPTIR
+397 TWR
-411 RTAASSAV
+411 
-419 SVCQHS
+419 
-425 RRTQHFYSWLLSVLL
+425 
-440 GLLVPVGGE
+440 
-449 PPTLLILGV
+449 
-458 LLALRY
+458 
-464 LVPLLQQQVKDT
+464 
-476 SLKGSFGVTRK
+476 
-487 ETEVSPSTEQ
+487 
-497 LVQVYELILHYTQH
+497 VYELTLHHTQH
-511 PDHNVVTGALELLQQ
+511 QDHNVVTGALELLQQ
-526 IFRTPPPELLQVLT
+526 LLRTPPPELLQALT
-540 TVGGGRRLGAARD
+540 MPGGLWQLAAAQEDARGRG
-553 EPGCRSRSGSIVE
+553 RSGSIVE
-566 LIAGGG
+566 LLGVFSAR
-572 SSCSPVLSR
+572 SAC
-581 KQKGKVLLG
+581 KVLLG

-610 AASVKGEVA
+610 AASVKSEIG

-627 VSTPGSTSS
+627 VSTPG
-636 AADSVGH
+636 SVGH
-643 DIITEQPRSQHTLQS
+643 DIITEQPRSQHPLQA
-658 DPVDLASCDLASAAT
+658 DAVDLSGCDLTSAAT

-725 PSDSSEIVLDSADS
+725 PSDSSELVLDGTDS
-739 QYSGMQMEHL
+739 QYSSMQIGQS
-749 QDEEED
+749 QDEDEE
-755 AAGVLTD
+755 AAGILPG
-762 EASVALPHAHAL
+762 EALDAFQNSSLVQQAHL
-774 RNAGHSRQS
+774 LESTGHSRQP
-783 SDSSVERLLPKE
+783 SDSSIDKCMSRE
-795 EAAELGDPES
+795 EATEPSDPEN

-815 QFTDD
+815 HSDD
-820 DAAPLVHCVRLLAA
+820 DDSAPLVHCVRLLSA

-844 LVPDRDARVS
+844 LVPDRDVRVS
-854 VKALAV
+854 VKALAL
-860 SCVGAAV
+860 SCIGAAV
-867 ALHPESFFSK
+867 VLHPESFFSK
-877 LYKSPLDP
+877 LYKVPLNTT
-885 VEYPEEQY
+885 EYLEEQY

-907 IRGATAILCGT
+907 VRGATAILCGT
-918 LVHSILTR
+918 LIYSILSR

-931 SDWLGAMR
+931 GDWLGTIR
-939 GLTGNTFSL
+939 TRTGNGFSL
-948 VDCVPLLQ
+948 VDCIPLLR

-964 VTCKLACTAVRLCVM
+964 VTCKLACTAVRHCIM

-985 YSELGLQ
+985 YSDLGLQ
-992 LIIDALPL
+992 LLIDVLTL
-1000 RSSSYWLVRTELLE
+1000 RNSSYWLVRTELLE

-1027 ESRAEKLHRGAH
+1027 EAKAESLHRGAH

-1055 VISLLGDED
+1055 VICLLGDED
-1064 SRVRHVAAA
+1064 PRVRHVAAA
-1073 SLLRLVPKLFYKCD
+1073 SLVRLVPKLFYKCD

-1112 MQPPSHFS
+1112 TQPPSHFS
-1120 VSTMTRIYR
+1120 VSTITRIYR

-1137 TDVTLENNLS
+1137 TDVTMENNLS
-1147 RVIAAVSHQ
+1147 RVIAAVSHE
-1156 LVRSTTR
+1156 LITSTTR
-1163 ALTFGCCEALCLLST
+1163 ALTFGCCEALCLLSA

-1183 VWSLGWHC
+1183 IWSLGWHC
-1191 GVPPLG
+1191 GVPPLSTS
-1197 GADESRKSCTVG
+1197 DESRKSCTVG
-1209 MVTVILTLLSSAWFP
+1209 MATMILTLLSSAWFP

-1229 HQDALT
+1229 HQDALI

-1251 SWSTEEEA
+1251 SWATEEEA
-1259 STAATRQEEAW
+1259 NPTAARQEEAW
-1270 PALGDRSLV
+1270 PALGDRALV
-1279 PMVEQLFSHLL
+1279 PMLEQLFSHLL

-1303 APGPAVKAA
+1303 APGPAIKAA

-1326 RKGKEKEAGE
+1326 RKGKEKEPGE
-1336 QVAVPLSP
+1336 QASAPLSP
-1344 KKGPEAGPASRQPDT
+1344 KKGGEASAASRQSDT
-1359 PGPATTSKS
+1359 SGPVTASKS
-1368 STLGGFYHLPSYLK
+1368 SSLGSFYHLPSYLK
-1382 LYEVLKATHT
+1382 LHDVLKATHA
-1392 NYKVTLDLQSS
+1392 NYKVTLDLQNN
-1403 TEKFGSF
+1403 TEKFGGF

-1493 IRPGL
+1493 VRPGL
-1498 YHYCFMAPYTH
+1498 YHCCFMAPYTH

-1514 ADASLRNMVQAEQD
+1514 ADASLRSMVQVEQE
-1528 HDTSGWFDV
+1528 HDSSGWFDV
-1537 LQKVSSQLKTN
+1537 LQKVSTQLKTN
-1548 LTGVTKNRADKNAIH
+1548 LTSVTKNRADKNAIH

-1577 KQYTTTTSVQLQR
+1577 KQYTTTTSVHLQR

-1610 SDQVFI
+1610 SDQVCQSF
-1616 GFVLKQFEYIEV
+1616 LCSQHL
-1628 GQFRESEAII
+1628 ESEAII
-1638 PNVFFFLV
+1638 PNIFFFLV

-1688 IVHDLFVLRGANK
+1688 IVHDLFVLRGTNK

-1714 VVSMLLRLIQHH
+1714 VVSMLLRLIQYH

-1749 LSRQVADVI
+1749 LSRQVADII

-1778 NTLFEILAPSSLRPV
+1778 NTLFEIVAPSSLRPV

-1837 SRIQELSFSAHLLSC
+1837 SRIQELSFSPYLVSC
-1852 PVINRLREGSSS
+1852 PVINRLRDGVSDPTLGE
-1864 PAPEGHSEGRHGKSL
+1864 HSEGKQMKSL

-1893 ILLDDIVTKQLRV
+1893 VLLEDIVTKRLKV
-1906 DVSEQQHTFY
+1906 EVSEQQLTFY

-1926 LVHIFKSGMFRR
+1926 LIHIFKSGMFRR
-1938 MTAAAT
+1938 ITAAAS
-1944 RLFTSEASDGSFYTL
+1944 RLFTSDGCEGSFYTL
-1959 EGLNAHVRAMVPTHP
+1959 ESLNVRVRSMVPTHP

-1982 LLLLVNYTDYRWWAE
+1982 ILLLVNHTDHRWWAE

-2006 LSSTKLLSPQALG
+2006 LSCTKSLSPQKTG
-2019 EADSDWASRLGMCN
+2019 EDEDSDSAAQLGMCN

-2058 LTWLTVNHIQD
+2058 LTWLIVNHIQD

-2100 QSRCDNLSTPTM
+2100 QSRCENLSTPTT
-2112 LRKTLQCLEGI
+2112 LKKTLQCLEGI

-2137 RLLHTP
+2137 RLLGTP
-2143 FRVLARR
+2143 FRALARM

-2158 VEMLLAANT
+2158 VEMLLAANL
-2167 QSSVSQLPLEELN
+2167 QSSMAQLPVEELN
-2180 RIQEYL
+2180 RIQEHL

-2201 LDRFRLSTVPESQ
+2201 LDRFRLSTVQDSL
-2214 SPAPPVTSHPLDGDG
+2214 SPLPPVTSHPLDGDG
-2229 HMALEA
+2229 CMSLES

-2241 WYIRLVRSQCW
+2241 WYLRLVRAHCW

-2258 LLEGAELVHR
+2258 LLEGAELVNR
-2268 IPAGEL
+2268 IPAEDMSV
-2274 EAFMMNP
+2274 FMMNS
-2281 EFNISLL
+2281 EFNLSLL
-2288 APCLSLGVRELSGGQ
+2288 APCLSLGMSEIASGQ
-2303 GSPLFE
+2303 KSPLFE
-2309 TARLV
+2309 AARGV
-2314 TLHRMSSVVQ
+2314 TLDRVTSIVQ
-2324 QLPATHQP
+2324 QLPSVHQVF
-2332 YQPSFPPES
+2332 QPFLPSETT
-2341 SAYWSKL
+2341 AYCSKL
-2348 SDLFGDA
+2348 NDLFGDA
-2355 TVYQSLTTLARA
+2355 VFYQSLTMLARA
-2367 LAQYLVVL
+2367 LAQYLVVV
-2375 SRVPSHL
+2375 SKVPAHL
-2382 HLPPEKEED
+2382 HLPPEKETD
-2391 VVKFVVMTL
+2391 TVKFVVMTL

-2407 IHRQMPL
+2407 IHEQIPL

-2420 ALDCCCVALQLP
+2420 GLDCCCLALQVP
-2432 GLWLVLS
+2432 SLWSVIS
-2439 SLEFVTHACSLIHCV
+2439 SSEFVTHACSLIHCV
-2454 RFALE
+2454 RFLLE

-2473 RRMNPAAAL
+2473 SRTGTL
-2482 REDRADADS
+2482 RIVAEEDMDS
-2491 APPQYVTTACEL
+2491 DTPSKSQHVTTACEM
-2503 VAEMVEALQSVLA
+2503 VAEMVESLQSVLA
-2516 PGHRRNSNVPAFL
+2516 LGHKRNKSMPTFL
-2529 TSVLKNI
+2529 TAVLKNI

-2565 GGDFGTALPEIP
+2565 GGDFGTVFPEIP

-2583 KEVFKE
+2583 KEILKA

-2621 SMEQEESQPEED
+2621 VMEQEESPPEED

-2647 TSLVLSAMAVPVAGN
+2647 TSLVLSAMTVPVAGN

-2696 QEVQAMVSKRDNI
+2696 QEIQAMVSKRENV

-2721 PSLAPATTGALI
+2721 PSLSPATTGALI

-2764 LGNSIT
+2764 LGNNIT

-2784 ADVPLPS
+2784 ADVPAPA
-2791 SPPTSPVNSRKH
+2791 SPPVSPVNSRKH

-2817 ELYSRWLLPS
+2817 ELYSRWILPS
-2827 GSARKT
+2827 SSAKRT
-2833 PVILI
+2833 PVILV

-2849 DLFTERNQFEM
+2849 DLFTERTQFEM
-2860 MYSTLMELRRVHPS
+2860 MYLTLTELRRVHPL

-2886 TCKAAAVLGM
+2886 ISASVYVCTQ

-2901 EPVSRLLESALRS
+2901 EPVSRLLESTLRS
-2914 SHLPSRLGAL
+2914 SHLPSQIGAL
-2924 HGVLYVLE
+2924 HGILYVLE

-2957 IAHCVNVHS
+2957 TAHCVNIHS

-2971 LMCATAFYLIENYP
+2971 VMCATAFYLIENYP

-2990 EFSASIIQMCGVMLS
+2990 EFSASVIQMCGVMLS
-3005 GSEEATP
+3005 GSEESTP
-3012 SAVFH
+3012 STVYH
-3017 CVLRGLERLLLS
+3017 CALRGLERLLLS

-3063 LTCMYTGKEKVS
+3063 LTCMYTGKEKAS
-3075 PGRTADPNSSA
+3075 PGRASDPNPAA

-3115 VVARILPQFLDDF
+3115 VVARVLPQFLDDF

-3165 STGQSSMV
+3165 SAGQSSMV

-3191 MAMWS
+3191 MAVWS
-3196 LSCFFVSASTSPW
+3196 LSCFFVSASTSSW
-3209 VSAVLPHV
+3209 VSAILPHV
-3217 ISRMGKLEPVDVN
+3217 ISRMGKLEQVDVN

-3238 FYRHQIEEELDRRAF
+3238 FYRHQIEEEFDRRAF
-3253 QSVFEVVAA
+3253 QSVFEVVAT

-3269 LLACLRGAHQ
+3269 LLTCLQNVHKV
-3279 GTTG
+3279 TTC

>member
-1 MATLEKLMKAFESL
+1 M
-15 KSFQQ
+15 
-20 QQQQTVEGVA
+20 V
-30 GRAGRGHRP
+30 
-39 MGERG
+39 
-44 PLLGVTLAWGV
+44 
-55 EGTEG
+55 
-60 TGAAGR
+60 
-66 VVVRGELPAPAER
+66 
-79 GGPQTGDGEGTPVLK
+79 
-94 VQIGH
+94 
-99 DLPRVLPGD
+99 
-108 RATHAQDFPGQHP
+108 GQ
-121 PHQTHRTL
+121 
-129 ELSLPSVGL
+129 
-138 AVHRQL
+138 
-144 EGTCGVSLPLPPGTR
+144 
-159 SVHPPPG
+159 
-166 DPECPP
+166 
-172 ASRGP
+172 
-177 GVPTQGR
+177 
-184 RRLPCGQLWT
+184 
-194 PAPDSTGGSVCS
+194 
-206 WAAPAPL
+206 
-213 PPPGPGSWLIP
+213 
-224 SSETQT
+224 
-230 QRKKELL
+230 KKELSA
-237 NTKKDRVNHC
+237 TKKDRVNHC
-247 QTICENIV
+247 LTICENIV

-268 LGIAVELFLLCSDD
+268 LGIAMELFLLCSDD

-356 LTRISKRTEESVQES
+356 LTRTSKRPEESVQET

-397 AFIANLKSSSPTIR
+397 AFVANLKSSSPTVR
-411 RTAASSAV
+411 RTAAGCAV

-425 RRTQHFYSWLLSVLL
+425 RRTQYFYSWLLNALA
-440 GLLVPVGGE
+440 GLLVPVE
-449 PPTLLILGV
+449 DEHPTLLILGV
-458 LLALRY
+458 LLTLRY

-476 SLKGSFGVTRK
+476 SLKGSFGVTQK
-487 ETEVSPSTEQ
+487 EMEVSPSTEQ
-497 LVQVYELILHYTQH
+497 LVQVYELTLRYTQH
-511 PDHNVVTGALELLQQ
+511 QDHNVVTGALELLQQ
-526 IFRTPPPELLQVLT
+526 LFRTPPPELLQALT
-540 TVGGGRRLGAARD
+540 TVGGLAQLPAARD
-553 EPGCRSRSGSIVE
+553 QPGGRGRSGSIVE
-566 LIAGGG
+566 LIAGEG

-581 KQKGKVLLG
+581 KQKGKVLFG
-590 EEEALEDDSESRS
+590 EAAALEDDSESRS
-603 DVSSSAF
+603 EASSPAFTASA
-610 AASVKGEVA
+610 KGEIG

-627 VSTPGSTSS
+627 VSTPGSASS
-636 AADSVGH
+636 AADSTGH
-643 DIITEQPRSQHTLQS
+643 DIITEQPRSQHTLQPDS
-658 DPVDLASCDLASAAT
+658 VDLTGCDLTSTAT

-687 ISAVPSDPAMDLN
+687 VSAVPSDPAMDLN

-725 PSDSSEIVLDSADS
+725 PSDSSEIVLDGADS
-739 QYSGMQMEHL
+739 QYPGMQLGPAQEDG
-749 QDEEED
+749 DEEPTGILPGED
-755 AAGVLTD
+755 ADAFRNT
-762 EASVALPHAHAL
+762 AIALQQAHL
-774 RNAGHSRQS
+774 LKSMGHSRQP
-783 SDSSVERLLPKE
+783 SDSSVDKFVSRD
-795 EAAELGDPES
+795 EAAEPGDQEN

-815 QFTDD
+815 QSTDD
-820 DAAPLVHCVRLLAA
+820 DAAPLVHCVRLLSA

-844 LVPDRDARVS
+844 LVPDRDVRVS
-854 VKALAV
+854 VKALAL

-877 LYKSPLDP
+877 LYKVPLDTT
-885 VEYPEEQY
+885 EYPDEQY
-893 VSDILNYIDHGDPQ
+893 ISDVLNYIAHGDPQ
-907 IRGATAILCGT
+907 VRGATAILCGT
-918 LVHSILTR
+918 LVCSILSR
-926 SRFHV
+926 SRFRV
-931 SDWLGAMR
+931 GDWMGAVR
-939 GLTGNTFSL
+939 TLTGSTFSL
-948 VDCVPLLQ
+948 ADCIPLLQ
-956 KTLKDESS
+956 RTLKDESS
-964 VTCKLACTAVRLCVM
+964 VTCKLACTAVRHCIT
-979 SLCSSS
+979 SLCNSS
-985 YSELGLQ
+985 YSDLGLQ
-992 LIIDALPL
+992 LLTDVLSL
-1000 RSSSYWLVRTELLE
+1000 QSSSYWLVRTELLE
-1014 TLAEIDF
+1014 TLAEVDF

-1027 ESRAEKLHRGAH
+1027 EAKADHLHRGAH

-1048 ERVLNNV
+1048 ERVLSSV
-1055 VISLLGDED
+1055 VLHLLGDED
-1064 SRVRHVAAA
+1064 PRVRHVAAA
-1073 SLLRLVPKLFYKCD
+1073 SLVRLVPKLFYKCD

-1112 MQPPSHFS
+1112 TQPPSHFS
-1120 VSTMTRIYR
+1120 VSTITRIYR
-1129 GYSLLPSI
+1129 GYNLLPSI

-1147 RVIAAVSHQ
+1147 RVVAAVSHE
-1156 LVRSTTR
+1156 LITSTTR

-1183 VWSLGWHC
+1183 IWSLGWHC
-1191 GVPPLG
+1191 GVPPLS
-1197 GADESRKSCTVG
+1197 ASDESRKSCTVG
-1209 MVTVILTLLSSAWFP
+1209 MASVILALLSSAWFP

-1229 HQDALT
+1229 HQDALI

-1240 LAASAPRSLRS
+1240 LAASAPKSLRS
-1251 SWSTEEEA
+1251 PWTSEEEA
-1259 STAATRQEEAW
+1259 SPAATKQEEVW

-1290 KVINICAHVLDDV
+1290 KVVNICAHVLDDV

-1326 RKGKEKEAGE
+1326 RKGKEKEPAE
-1336 QVAVPLSP
+1336 QASAPLSP
-1344 KKGPEAGPASRQPDT
+1344 KKSSEASPASRQSDT
-1359 PGPATTSKS
+1359 TGPVTANKS
-1368 STLGGFYHLPSYLK
+1368 SSLGSFYHLPSYLK
-1382 LYEVLKATHT
+1382 LHDVLKATHA
-1392 NYKVTLDLQSS
+1392 NYKVTLDLQNSS
-1403 TEKFGSF
+1403 EKFGGF

-1418 SQILELA
+1418 AQILELA

-1443 CFSREPMMATVCVQ
+1443 CFNREPMMATVCVQ

-1479 SKSQGRAQRLGSSS
+1479 SKCQGRAQRLGSSS
-1493 IRPGL
+1493 VRPGL
-1498 YHYCFMAPYTH
+1498 YHHCFMAPYTH

-1537 LQKVSSQLKTN
+1537 LQKVSTQLKTN
-1548 LTGVTKNRADKNAIH
+1548 LTSVAKNRADKNAIH
-1563 NHIRLFEPLVIKAL
+1563 SHIRLFEPLVIKAL
-1577 KQYTTTTSVQLQR
+1577 KQYTTTTSVQLQK

-1638 PNVFFFLV
+1638 PNIFFFLV

-1688 IVHDLFVLRGANK
+1688 IVHDLFVLRGTNK

-1714 VVSMLLRLIQHH
+1714 VVSMLLRLIQYH

-1741 ENEDKWKR
+1741 ENEDKWRR
-1749 LSRQVADVI
+1749 LSRQIADVI

-1793 DMLLRSMFVTPSTM
+1793 DMLLRSMFVTPDTM

-1832 EDIVL
+1832 EEIVL
-1837 SRIQELSFSAHLLSC
+1837 SRVQELSFSPYLLSC
-1852 PVINRLREGSSS
+1852 PAINKLRDGESGSG
-1864 PAPEGHSEGRHGKSL
+1864 PEELSEGRQAKSL

-1893 ILLDDIVTKQLRV
+1893 ILLEDIVTKQLRV
-1906 DVSEQQHTFY
+1906 EVSEQQHTFY

-1926 LVHIFKSGMFRR
+1926 LIHIFKSGMFRR
-1938 MTAAAT
+1938 ITAAAS
-1944 RLFTSEASDGSFYTL
+1944 RLLTADGADGSFYSL
-1959 EGLNAHVRAMVPTHP
+1959 ESLNARVRSMAPTHP

-1982 LLLLVNYTDYRWWAE
+1982 ILLLVSHTDYRWWAE
-1997 VQQTPKRHS
+1997 VQQTPKRRS
-2006 LSSTKLLSPQALG
+2006 LSSRKSLSPPASG
-2019 EADSDWASRLGMCN
+2019 EEEDSAPAPRPGVCN

-2058 LTWLTVNHIQD
+2058 LTWLVVNHIQD
-2069 LISLSHE
+2069 LVALSHE

-2100 QSRCDNLSTPTM
+2100 QSRCEDLSPPTT
-2112 LRKTLQCLEGI
+2112 LKKTLQCLEGI

-2137 RLLHTP
+2137 KLLRTP
-2143 FRVLARR
+2143 FRALARM

-2158 VEMLLAANT
+2158 VEMLLAANL
-2167 QSSVSQLPLEELN
+2167 QSSMAQLPVEELN

-2201 LDRFRLSTVPESQ
+2201 LDRLRLATAPG
-2214 SPAPPVTSHPLDGDG
+2214 SPGPSPPVTSHPLDGDG
-2229 HMALEA
+2229 SLA
-2235 VNPDKD
+2235 VETVSPDKD
-2241 WYIRLVRSQCW
+2241 WYVRLVRSQCW

-2258 LLEGAELVHR
+2258 LLEGAELVDR
-2268 IPAGEL
+2268 LPPEDMG
-2274 EAFMMNP
+2274 AFMTNP
-2281 EFNISLL
+2281 EFNVSLL
-2288 APCLSLGVRELSGGQ
+2288 APCLGLGMREISGGQ
-2303 GSPLFE
+2303 KSPLFE
-2309 TARLV
+2309 AARVATLDRV
-2314 TLHRMSSVVQ
+2314 TSVVQ
-2324 QLPATHQP
+2324 QLPAVHQVL
-2332 YQPSFPPES
+2332 QPFLPAEPTT
-2341 SAYWSKL
+2341 YWSKL

-2355 TVYQSLTTLARA
+2355 AWYCKLTTLARA
-2367 LAQYLVVL
+2367 LAQYLLVFPKL
-2375 SRVPSHL
+2375 PGHL
-2382 HLPPEKEED
+2382 RLPPEKERD
-2391 VVKFVVMTL
+2391 TVKFVVTTL
-2400 EALSWHL
+2400 EALSWRV
-2407 IHRQMPL
+2407 IHERVPL

-2420 ALDCCCVALQLP
+2420 GLDCCCLALQLP
-2432 GLWLVLS
+2432 GLWSALS
-2439 SLEFVTHACSLIHCV
+2439 SPEMVTHACSLIHCV
-2454 RFALE
+2454 RFILE
-2459 AIAVQPGDQLLSPE
+2459 AIVVQPGDQLLSPE
-2473 RRMNPAAAL
+2473 RRTDTPKAA
-2482 REDRADADS
+2482 REDGVDS
-2491 APPQYVTTACEL
+2491 PTQSPEYVTAACGM
-2503 VAEMVEALQSVLA
+2503 VAEMVESLPSVLSL
-2516 PGHRRNSNVPAFL
+2516 GHRRNSSMPAFL
-2529 TSVLKNI
+2529 TAALRNI

-2565 GGDFGTALPEIP
+2565 GGDFGTVFPEIP

-2621 SMEQEESQPEED
+2621 VMEQEESPPEED
-2633 TERTQIHVLAVQAI
+2633 TERTQINVLAVQAI
-2647 TSLVLSAMAVPVAGN
+2647 TSLVLSAMTVPVAGN

-2670 QPRNKPL
+2670 QPRSKPL
-2677 KALDTRFGRKLSV
+2677 KALDTRFGRKLSM

-2696 QEVQAMVSKRDNI
+2696 QEIQAMVSKRENI
-2709 ATHHSYQAWDPV
+2709 ATHHLYQAWDPV
-2721 PSLAPATTGALI
+2721 PSLSPATTGALI
-2733 SHDKLLLQI
+2733 DHDKLLLQI
-2742 NPERELGNMSYK
+2742 NPERELGDMSYK

-2784 ADVPLPS
+2784 ADVPTPV
-2791 SPPTSPVNSRKH
+2791 SPPTSPVSSRKH

-2817 ELYSRWLLPS
+2817 ELYSRWVLPS
-2827 GSARKT
+2827 SSARRT

-2860 MYSTLMELRRVHPS
+2860 MYMTLTELRRVHPP
-2874 EDEILVQYLVPA
+2874 EDEILLQYLVPA

-2901 EPVSRLLESALRS
+2901 EPVSRLLESTLRS
-2914 SHLPSRLGAL
+2914 SHLPSKIGAL

-2944 PVVSDYLLSNLKG
+2944 PAVSDYLLSNLRG
-2957 IAHCVNVHS
+2957 IAHCVNSHS

-2971 LMCATAFYLIENYP
+2971 VMCATAFYLIENYP
-2985 LDVGP
+2985 LDAGP
-2990 EFSASIIQMCGVMLS
+2990 EFSAAIVQMCGVMLS
-3005 GSEEATP
+3005 GSEESTP
-3012 SAVFH
+3012 SVVYH

-3075 PGRTADPNSSA
+3075 PGRTSTPSPAA

-3191 MAMWS
+3191 MAVWS
-3196 LSCFFVSASTSPW
+3196 LSCFFVSASTGPW
-3209 VSAVLPHV
+3209 VSAILPHV
-3217 ISRMGKLEPVDVN
+3217 ISRMGKLDQVDVH

-3238 FYRHQIEEELDRRAF
+3238 FYRHQMEGELDRRAF

-3262 PGSPYHR
+3262 PGNPYHR
-3269 LLACLRGAHQ
+3269 LLACLRSVHKVA
-3279 GTTG
+3279 TC

>member
-20 QQQQTVEGVA
+20 QQQ
-30 GRAGRGHRP
+30 P
-39 MGERG
+39 S
-44 PLLGVTLAWGV
+44 P
-55 EGTEG
+55 
-60 TGAAGR
+60 
-66 VVVRGELPAPAER
+66 
-79 GGPQTGDGEGTPVLK
+79 PQ
-94 VQIGH
+94 
-99 DLPRVLPGD
+99 
-108 RATHAQDFPGQHP
+108 P
-121 PHQTHRTL
+121 PQ
-129 ELSLPSVGL
+129 
-138 AVHRQL
+138 
-144 EGTCGVSLPLPPGTR
+144 
-159 SVHPPPG
+159 PPP
-166 DPECPP
+166 PP
-172 ASRGP
+172 QAQP
-177 GVPTQGR
+177 PPPQ
-184 RRLPCGQLWT
+184 PQ
-194 PAPDSTGGSVCS
+194 PP
-206 WAAPAPL
+206 PPP
-213 PPPGPGSWLIP
+213 PPPGPAVAEEPLHRP
-224 SSETQT
+224 
-230 QRKKELL
+230 KKELSA
-237 NTKKDRVNHC
+237 TKKDRVNHC
-247 QTICENIV
+247 LTICENIV

-268 LGIAVELFLLCSDD
+268 LGIAMELFLLCSDD

-356 LTRISKRTEESVQES
+356 LTRTSKRPEESVQET

-397 AFIANLKSSSPTIR
+397 AFVANLKSSSPTVR
-411 RTAASSAV
+411 RTAAGCAV

-425 RRTQHFYSWLLSVLL
+425 RRTQYFYSWLLNALA
-440 GLLVPVGGE
+440 GLLVPVE
-449 PPTLLILGV
+449 DEHPTLLILGV
-458 LLALRY
+458 LLTLRY

-476 SLKGSFGVTRK
+476 SLKGSFGVTQK
-487 ETEVSPSTEQ
+487 EMEVSPSTEQ
-497 LVQVYELILHYTQH
+497 LVQVYELTLRYTQH
-511 PDHNVVTGALELLQQ
+511 QDHNVVTGALELLQQ
-526 IFRTPPPELLQVLT
+526 LFRTPPPELLQALT
-540 TVGGGRRLGAARD
+540 TVGGLAQLPAARD
-553 EPGCRSRSGSIVE
+553 QPGGRGRSGSIVE
-566 LIAGGG
+566 LI
-572 SSCSPVLSR
+572 
-581 KQKGKVLLG
+581 GKVLFG
-590 EEEALEDDSESRS
+590 EAAALEDDSESRS
-603 DVSSSAF
+603 EASSPAFTASA
-610 AASVKGEVA
+610 KGEIG

-627 VSTPGSTSS
+627 VSTPGSASS
-636 AADSVGH
+636 AADSTGH
-643 DIITEQPRSQHTLQS
+643 DIITEQPRSQHTLQPDS
-658 DPVDLASCDLASAAT
+658 VDLTGCDLTSTAT

-687 ISAVPSDPAMDLN
+687 VSAVPSDPAMDLN

-725 PSDSSEIVLDSADS
+725 PSDSSEIVLDGADS
-739 QYSGMQMEHL
+739 QYPGMQLGPAQEDG
-749 QDEEED
+749 DEEPTGILPGED
-755 AAGVLTD
+755 ADAFRNT
-762 EASVALPHAHAL
+762 AIALQQAHL
-774 RNAGHSRQS
+774 LKSMGHSRQP
-783 SDSSVERLLPKE
+783 SDSSVDKFVSRD
-795 EAAELGDPES
+795 EAAEPGDQEN

-815 QFTDD
+815 QSTDD
-820 DAAPLVHCVRLLAA
+820 DAAPLVHCVRLLSA

-844 LVPDRDARVS
+844 LVPDRDVRVS
-854 VKALAV
+854 VKALAL

-877 LYKSPLDP
+877 LYKVPLDTT
-885 VEYPEEQY
+885 EYPDEQY
-893 VSDILNYIDHGDPQ
+893 ISDVLNYIAHGDPQ
-907 IRGATAILCGT
+907 VRGATAILCGT
-918 LVHSILTR
+918 LVCSILSR
-926 SRFHV
+926 SRFRV
-931 SDWLGAMR
+931 GDWMGAVR
-939 GLTGNTFSL
+939 TLTGSTFSL
-948 VDCVPLLQ
+948 ADCIPLLQ
-956 KTLKDESS
+956 RTLKDESS
-964 VTCKLACTAVRLCVM
+964 VTCKLACTAVRHCIT
-979 SLCSSS
+979 SLCNSS
-985 YSELGLQ
+985 YSDLGLQ
-992 LIIDALPL
+992 LLTDVLSL
-1000 RSSSYWLVRTELLE
+1000 QSSSYWLVRTELLE
-1014 TLAEIDF
+1014 TLAEVDF

-1027 ESRAEKLHRGAH
+1027 EAKADHLHRGAH

-1048 ERVLNNV
+1048 ERVLSSV
-1055 VISLLGDED
+1055 VLHLLGDED
-1064 SRVRHVAAA
+1064 PRVRHVAAA
-1073 SLLRLVPKLFYKCD
+1073 SLVRLVPKLFYKCD

-1112 MQPPSHFS
+1112 TQPPSHFS
-1120 VSTMTRIYR
+1120 VSTITRIYR
-1129 GYSLLPSI
+1129 GYNLLPSI

-1147 RVIAAVSHQ
+1147 RVVAAVSHE
-1156 LVRSTTR
+1156 LITSTTR

-1183 VWSLGWHC
+1183 IWSLGWHC
-1191 GVPPLG
+1191 GVPPLS
-1197 GADESRKSCTVG
+1197 ASDESRKSCTVG
-1209 MVTVILTLLSSAWFP
+1209 MASVILALLSSAWFP

-1229 HQDALT
+1229 HQDALI

-1240 LAASAPRSLRS
+1240 LAASAPKSLRS
-1251 SWSTEEEA
+1251 PWTSEEEA
-1259 STAATRQEEAW
+1259 SPAATKQEEVW

-1290 KVINICAHVLDDV
+1290 KVVNICAHVLDDV

-1326 RKGKEKEAGE
+1326 RKGKEKEPAE
-1336 QVAVPLSP
+1336 QASAPLSP
-1344 KKGPEAGPASRQPDT
+1344 KKSSEASPASRQSDT
-1359 PGPATTSKS
+1359 TGPVTANKS
-1368 STLGGFYHLPSYLK
+1368 SSLGSFYHLPSYLK
-1382 LYEVLKATHT
+1382 LHDVLKATHA
-1392 NYKVTLDLQSS
+1392 NYKVTLDLQNSS
-1403 TEKFGSF
+1403 EKFGGF

-1418 SQILELA
+1418 AQILELA

-1443 CFSREPMMATVCVQ
+1443 CFNREPMMATVCVQ

-1479 SKSQGRAQRLGSSS
+1479 SKCQGRAQRLGSSS
-1493 IRPGL
+1493 VRPGL
-1498 YHYCFMAPYTH
+1498 YHHCFMAPYTH

-1537 LQKVSSQLKTN
+1537 LQKVSTQLKTN
-1548 LTGVTKNRADKNAIH
+1548 LTSVAKNRADKNAIH
-1563 NHIRLFEPLVIKAL
+1563 SHIRLFEPLVIKAL
-1577 KQYTTTTSVQLQR
+1577 KQYTTTTSVQLQK

-1638 PNVFFFLV
+1638 PNIFFFLV

-1688 IVHDLFVLRGANK
+1688 IVHDLFVLRGTNK

-1714 VVSMLLRLIQHH
+1714 VVSMLLRLIQYH

-1741 ENEDKWKR
+1741 ENEDKWRR
-1749 LSRQVADVI
+1749 LSRQIADVI

-1793 DMLLRSMFVTPSTM
+1793 DMLLRSMFVTPDTM

-1832 EDIVL
+1832 EEIVL
-1837 SRIQELSFSAHLLSC
+1837 SRVQELSFSPYLLSC
-1852 PVINRLREGSSS
+1852 PAINKLRDGESGSG
-1864 PAPEGHSEGRHGKSL
+1864 PEELSEGRQAKSL

-1893 ILLDDIVTKQLRV
+1893 ILLEDIVTKQLRV
-1906 DVSEQQHTFY
+1906 EVSEQQHTFY

-1926 LVHIFKSGMFRR
+1926 LIHIFKSGMFRR
-1938 MTAAAT
+1938 ITAAAS
-1944 RLFTSEASDGSFYTL
+1944 RLLTADGADGSFYSL
-1959 EGLNAHVRAMVPTHP
+1959 ESLNARVRSMAPTHP

-1982 LLLLVNYTDYRWWAE
+1982 ILLLVSHTDYRWWAE
-1997 VQQTPKRHS
+1997 VQQTPKRRS
-2006 LSSTKLLSPQALG
+2006 LSSRKSLSPPASG
-2019 EADSDWASRLGMCN
+2019 EEEDSAPAPRPGVCN

-2058 LTWLTVNHIQD
+2058 LTWLVVNHIQD
-2069 LISLSHE
+2069 LVALSHE

-2100 QSRCDNLSTPTM
+2100 QSRCEDLSPPTT
-2112 LRKTLQCLEGI
+2112 LKKTLQCLEGI

-2137 RLLHTP
+2137 KLLRTP
-2143 FRVLARR
+2143 FRALARM

-2158 VEMLLAANT
+2158 VEMLLAANL
-2167 QSSVSQLPLEELN
+2167 QSSMAQLPVEELN

-2201 LDRFRLSTVPESQ
+2201 LDRLRLATAPG
-2214 SPAPPVTSHPLDGDG
+2214 SPGPSPPVTSHPLDGDG
-2229 HMALEA
+2229 SLA
-2235 VNPDKD
+2235 VETVSPDKD
-2241 WYIRLVRSQCW
+2241 WYVRLVRSQCW

-2258 LLEGAELVHR
+2258 LLEGAELVDR
-2268 IPAGEL
+2268 LPPEDMG
-2274 EAFMMNP
+2274 AFMTNP
-2281 EFNISLL
+2281 EFNVSLL
-2288 APCLSLGVRELSGGQ
+2288 APCLGLGMREISGGQ
-2303 GSPLFE
+2303 KSPLFE
-2309 TARLV
+2309 AARVATLDRV
-2314 TLHRMSSVVQ
+2314 TSVVQ
-2324 QLPATHQP
+2324 QLPAVHQVL
-2332 YQPSFPPES
+2332 QPFLPAEPTT
-2341 SAYWSKL
+2341 YWSKL

-2355 TVYQSLTTLARA
+2355 AWYCKLTTLARA
-2367 LAQYLVVL
+2367 LAQYLLVFPKL
-2375 SRVPSHL
+2375 PGHL
-2382 HLPPEKEED
+2382 RLPPEKERD
-2391 VVKFVVMTL
+2391 TVKFVVTTL
-2400 EALSWHL
+2400 EALSWRV
-2407 IHRQMPL
+2407 IHERVPL

-2420 ALDCCCVALQLP
+2420 GLDCCCLALQLP
-2432 GLWLVLS
+2432 GLWSALS
-2439 SLEFVTHACSLIHCV
+2439 SPEMVTHACSLIHCV
-2454 RFALE
+2454 RFILE
-2459 AIAVQPGDQLLSPE
+2459 AIVVQPGDQLLSPE
-2473 RRMNPAAAL
+2473 RRTDTPKAA
-2482 REDRADADS
+2482 REDGVDS
-2491 APPQYVTTACEL
+2491 PTQSPEYVTAACGM
-2503 VAEMVEALQSVLA
+2503 VAEMVESLPSVLSL
-2516 PGHRRNSNVPAFL
+2516 GHRRNSSMPAFL
-2529 TSVLKNI
+2529 TAALRNI

-2565 GGDFGTALPEIP
+2565 GGDFGTVFPEIP

-2621 SMEQEESQPEED
+2621 VMEQEESPPEED
-2633 TERTQIHVLAVQAI
+2633 TERTQINVLAVQAI
-2647 TSLVLSAMAVPVAGN
+2647 TSLVLSAMTVPVAGN

-2670 QPRNKPL
+2670 QPRSKPL
-2677 KALDTRFGRKLSV
+2677 KALDTRFGRKLSM

-2696 QEVQAMVSKRDNI
+2696 QEIQAMVSKRENI
-2709 ATHHSYQAWDPV
+2709 ATHHLYQAWDPV
-2721 PSLAPATTGALI
+2721 PSLSPATTGALI
-2733 SHDKLLLQI
+2733 DHDKLLLQI
-2742 NPERELGNMSYK
+2742 NPERELGDMSYK

-2784 ADVPLPS
+2784 ADVPTPV
-2791 SPPTSPVNSRKH
+2791 SPPTSPVSSRKH

-2817 ELYSRWLLPS
+2817 ELYSRWVLPS
-2827 GSARKT
+2827 SSARRT

-2860 MYSTLMELRRVHPS
+2860 MYMTLTELRRVHPP
-2874 EDEILVQYLVPA
+2874 EDEILLQYLVPA

-2901 EPVSRLLESALRS
+2901 EPVSRLLESTLRS
-2914 SHLPSRLGAL
+2914 SHLPSKIGAL

-2944 PVVSDYLLSNLKG
+2944 PAVSDYLLSNLRG
-2957 IAHCVNVHS
+2957 IAHCVNSHS

-2971 LMCATAFYLIENYP
+2971 VMCATAFYLIENYP
-2985 LDVGP
+2985 LDAGP
-2990 EFSASIIQMCGVMLS
+2990 EFSAAIVQMCGVMLS
-3005 GSEEATP
+3005 GSEESTP
-3012 SAVFH
+3012 SVVYH

-3075 PGRTADPNSSA
+3075 PGRTSTPSPAA

-3191 MAMWS
+3191 MAVWS
-3196 LSCFFVSASTSPW
+3196 LSCFFVSASTGPW
-3209 VSAVLPHV
+3209 VSAILPHV
-3217 ISRMGKLEPVDVN
+3217 ISRMGKLDQVDVH

-3238 FYRHQIEEELDRRAF
+3238 FYRHQMEGELDRRAF

-3262 PGSPYHR
+3262 PGNPYHR
-3269 LLACLRGAHQ
+3269 LLACLRSVHKVA
-3279 GTTG
+3279 TC

>member
-20 QQQQTVEGVA
+20 QQQQQQQQQLQ
-30 GRAGRGHRP
+30 P
-39 MGERG
+39 
-44 PLLGVTLAWGV
+44 PQPQPQPPPPPPPQPPQ
-55 EGTEG
+55 
-60 TGAAGR
+60 
-66 VVVRGELPAPAER
+66 PAP
-79 GGPQTGDGEGTPVLK
+79 P
-94 VQIGH
+94 
-99 DLPRVLPGD
+99 
-108 RATHAQDFPGQHP
+108 AQ
-121 PHQTHRTL
+121 
-129 ELSLPSVGL
+129 
-138 AVHRQL
+138 
-144 EGTCGVSLPLPPGTR
+144 
-159 SVHPPPG
+159 PPPQ
-166 DPECPP
+166 PQPP
-172 ASRGP
+172 P
-177 GVPTQGR
+177 P
-184 RRLPCGQLWT
+184 P
-194 PAPDSTGGSVCS
+194 
-206 WAAPAPL
+206 
-213 PPPGPGSWLIP
+213 PPPGPA
-224 SSETQT
+224 
-230 QRKKELL
+230 
-237 NTKKDRVNHC
+237 
-247 QTICENIV
+247 V
-255 AQSLRNSPEFQKL
+255 AEEPLHRPNSPEFQKL
-268 LGIAVELFLLCSDD
+268 LGIAMELFLLCSDD

-356 LTRISKRTEESVQES
+356 LTRTSKRPEESVQET
-371 LAAAIPKI
+371 LAAAVPKI

-397 AFIANLKSSSPTIR
+397 AFIANLKSSSPTVR

-419 SVCQHS
+419 SICQHS
-425 RRTQHFYSWLLSVLL
+425 RRTQYFYSWLLSVLL
-440 GLLVPVGGE
+440 GLLVPVAEE
-449 PPTLLILGV
+449 PPTLLTLGV
-458 LLALRY
+458 LLTLRC

-487 ETEVSPSTEQ
+487 EMEVSPSAEQ
-497 LVQVYELILHYTQH
+497 LGQVYELTLHYTQH
-511 PDHNVVTGALELLQQ
+511 QDHNVVTSALELLQQ
-526 IFRTPPPELLQVLT
+526 LLRTPPPELLQALT
-540 TVGGGRRLGAARD
+540 SAGGLGQLTAAKD
-553 EPGCRSRSGSIVE
+553 EPSCRSRSGSIVE
-566 LIAGGG
+566 LLAGGG

-581 KQKGKVLLG
+581 KQKGKVLFG
-590 EEEALEDDSESRS
+590 EAAALEDDSESRS
-603 DVSSSAF
+603 DGSSPAF
-610 AASVKGEVA
+610 TASVKDELS

-627 VSTPGSTSS
+627 VSTPGSAGS
-636 AADSVGH
+636 AADPGGH
-643 DIITEQPRSQHTLQS
+643 DIITEQPRSQHTLQPDS
-658 DPVDLASCDLASAAT
+658 TDLTGCDLASTAT
-673 DGDEEDILSHSSSQ
+673 DGDEEDILSRSSSQ
-687 ISAVPSDPAMDLN
+687 MSAVPSDPAMDQN
-700 DGTQASSPISD
+700 DGTQASSPVSD

-725 PSDSSEIVLDSADS
+725 PSDSSEIVLDGADGQCVGIQAGQS
-739 QYSGMQMEHL
+739 QD
-749 QDEEED
+749 QDEDED
-755 AAGVLTD
+755 MAG
-762 EASVALPHAHAL
+762 ALPDEDSSRSSSAAL
-774 RNAGHSRQS
+774 RPARLLRSPGHSRQP
-783 SDSSVERLLPKE
+783 SDSSTDKVASRD
-795 EAAELGDPES
+795 GDQES
-805 KPCRIKGDIG
+805 KPCRIRGDIG
-815 QFTDD
+815 QSTDD
-820 DAAPLVHCVRLLAA
+820 ESAPLVHCVRLLSA

-844 LVPDRDARVS
+844 LAPDRDVRVS
-854 VKALAV
+854 VKALAL

-877 LYKSPLDP
+877 LYKSPLDT
-885 VEYPEEQY
+885 VEYPDEQY
-893 VSDILNYIDHGDPQ
+893 VSDVLNYIDHGDPQ
-907 IRGATAILCGT
+907 VRGATAILCGT
-918 LVHSILTR
+918 LVSSILSR
-926 SRFHV
+926 SRFHAG
-931 SDWLGAMR
+931 DWMGTVR
-939 GLTGNTFSL
+939 TLTGNTFSL
-948 VDCVPLLQ
+948 ADCIPLLQ

-964 VTCKLACTAVRLCVM
+964 VTCKLACTAVRLCVAA
-979 SLCSSS
+979 LCGSS
-985 YSELGLQ
+985 YSRWGLQ
-992 LIIDALPL
+992 LITDLLAL

-1027 ESRAEKLHRGAH
+1027 EAKADSLHRGAH
-1039 HYTGLLKLQ
+1039 HYTGFLKLQ

-1055 VISLLGDED
+1055 VIHLLGDED
-1064 SRVRHVAAA
+1064 PRVRHVAAA
-1073 SLLRLVPKLFYKCD
+1073 SLTRLVPKLFYTCD

-1097 ARDQSSVYLKLLMHE
+1097 AREQSSVDLKLLMHE
-1112 MQPPSHFS
+1112 VQPPSHFS
-1120 VSTMTRIYR
+1120 VSTVTRIYR
-1129 GYSLLPSI
+1129 GYNLLPSI

-1147 RVIAAVSHQ
+1147 RVIAAVSHE
-1156 LVRSTTR
+1156 LVTSTTR
-1163 ALTFGCCEALCLLST
+1163 ALTFGCCEALCLLSA

-1191 GVPPLG
+1191 GVPPLS
-1197 GADESRKSCTVG
+1197 ASDESRKSCTVG

-1229 HQDALT
+1229 HQDALI

-1240 LAASAPRSLRS
+1240 LAASAPKSLRS
-1251 SWSTEEEA
+1251 SWTSEEEA
-1259 STAATRQEEAW
+1259 SPAATKQEEAW
-1270 PALGDRSLV
+1270 PALGDRALV
-1279 PMVEQLFSHLL
+1279 PVVEQLFSHLL
-1290 KVINICAHVLDDV
+1290 KVLNICAHVLDDV
-1303 APGPAVKAA
+1303 APGPAIKAA

-1336 QVAVPLSP
+1336 PPSVPVSP
-1344 KKGPEAGPASRQPDT
+1344 RKGGEASPASRQSDV
-1359 PGPATTSKS
+1359 PGPVTANKS
-1368 STLGGFYHLPSYLK
+1368 SSLGSFYHLPSYLK
-1382 LYEVLKATHT
+1382 LHDVLKATHA

-1403 TEKFGSF
+1403 TEKFGGF

-1418 SQILELA
+1418 SQVLELA

-1443 CFSREPMMATVCVQ
+1443 CFSREPTMATVCVQ

-1493 IRPGL
+1493 VRPGL

-1537 LQKVSSQLKTN
+1537 LQKVSTQLKTN
-1548 LTGVTKNRADKNAIH
+1548 LSGVTKNRADKNAIH

-1577 KQYTTTTSVQLQR
+1577 KQYTTTTSVQLQK

-1638 PNVFFFLV
+1638 PNIFFFLV

-1667 CDGIMASGR
+1667 CDGVMASGR
-1676 KAVTHAIPALQP
+1676 KAATHAIPALRP
-1688 IVHDLFVLRGANK
+1688 IVHDLFVLRGTNK

-1714 VVSMLLRLIQHH
+1714 VVSMLLRLIQYH
-1726 QVLEMFILVLQQCHK
+1726 QVLEMFVLVLQQCHK
-1741 ENEDKWKR
+1741 ESEDKWKR

-1767 HIDSH
+1767 HVDSH

-1793 DMLLRSMFVTPSTM
+1793 DMLLRSMFVTPDTL
-1807 ASVSTVQLWISG
+1807 ASVSTVQLWVSG
-1819 ILAILRVLISQST
+1819 ILAILRVLVSQST

-1837 SRIQELSFSAHLLSC
+1837 ARVQELAFPPCLLSC
-1852 PVINRLREGSSS
+1852 PVVSRLRGGGGGSV
-1864 PAPEGHSEGRHGKSL
+1864 PEEHSEGGQAKSP

-1893 ILLDDIVTKQLRV
+1893 ILLEDIVTKQLRV
-1906 DVSEQQHTFY
+1906 EMSEQQHTFY

-1926 LVHIFKSGMFRR
+1926 LIHIFKSGMFRR
-1938 MTAAAT
+1938 ITAAAS
-1944 RLFTSEASDGSFYTL
+1944 RLFTEGTDGSFYSL
-1959 EGLNAHVRAMVPTHP
+1959 ERLNAWVRSMVPTHP

-1982 LLLLVNYTDYRWWAE
+1982 ILLLVSHTDYRWWAE
-1997 VQQTPKRHS
+1997 VQQTPKRRS
-2006 LSSTKLLSPQALG
+2006 LSGTKSLSPLVSGEGEDSTLASSLG
-2019 EADSDWASRLGMCN
+2019 VCN

-2058 LTWLTVNHIQD
+2058 LTWLIVNHVQD
-2069 LISLSHE
+2069 LITLSHE

-2100 QSRCDNLSTPTM
+2100 QSRCENLSTPTA
-2112 LRKTLQCLEGI
+2112 LKKTLQCLEGI

-2137 RLLHTP
+2137 KLLCTP
-2143 FRVLARR
+2143 LRVLARM

-2158 VEMLLAANT
+2158 VEMLLAANL
-2167 QSSVSQLPLEELN
+2167 QSSTAQVPVEELN
-2180 RIQEYL
+2180 RMQGYL

-2201 LDRFRLSTVPESQ
+2201 LDRLRLATAPGSRG
-2214 SPAPPVTSHPLDGDG
+2214 PAPLATPHPLDGDG
-2229 HMALEA
+2229 PLVLET
-2235 VNPDKD
+2235 VSPDKD

-2258 LLEGAELVHR
+2258 LLEGAELVNR
-2268 IPAGEL
+2268 IPPSDL
-2274 EAFMMNP
+2274 SAFMMHA
-2281 EFNISLL
+2281 EFNLSLL
-2288 APCLSLGVRELSGGQ
+2288 APCLGLGVREVRGGQ
-2303 GSPLFE
+2303 KSPLFE
-2309 TARLV
+2309 AARMATLDRV
-2314 TLHRMSSVVQ
+2314 TGVVQ
-2324 QLPATHQP
+2324 QLPDSHQVF
-2332 YQPSFPPES
+2332 QPFLPVEPTT
-2341 SAYWSKL
+2341 YWSKL
-2348 SDLFGDA
+2348 DDLFGDA
-2355 TVYQSLTTLARA
+2355 TLYRSLTTLARA
-2367 LAQYLVVL
+2367 LAQFLL
-2375 SRVPSHL
+2375 LFPKLPGHL
-2382 HLPPEKEED
+2382 HLPPEKERD
-2391 VVKFVVMTL
+2391 TVKFVVVTV

-2407 IHRQMPL
+2407 VHERIPL

-2420 ALDCCCVALQLP
+2420 GLDCCCLALQLP
-2432 GLWLVLS
+2432 GLWSALS
-2439 SLEFVTHACSLIHCV
+2439 SPEMVTHACSLIHCV
-2454 RFALE
+2454 RFILE
-2459 AIAVQPGDQLLSPE
+2459 AIVVQPGDQLLGPE
-2473 RRMNPAAAL
+2473 RRTNTPKAA
-2482 REDRADADS
+2482 REDEVDS
-2491 APPQYVTTACEL
+2491 GAPTPQCVTAACVM
-2503 VAEMVEALQSVLA
+2503 VAEMVESLPSVLA
-2516 PGHRRNSNVPAFL
+2516 LGHERSRSTPAFL
-2529 TSVLKNI
+2529 TPVLRNI

-2552 PPLVWKLGWSPKP
+2552 PPLVWKLGWSPTP
-2565 GGDFGTALPEIP
+2565 GGDFGTVFPEIP

-2589 FIYRINT
+2589 FIFRVNT

-2621 SMEQEESQPEED
+2621 VMEQEESPPEED

-2647 TSLVLSAMAVPVAGN
+2647 TSLVLSAMTVPVAGN

-2677 KALDTRFGRKLSV
+2677 KALDTRFGRKLSIV
-2690 IRGIVE
+2690 RGAVE
-2696 QEVQAMVSKRDNI
+2696 QEIQAMVSKRENI
-2709 ATHHSYQAWDPV
+2709 ATHHPYQAWDPV
-2721 PSLAPATTGALI
+2721 PSLSPATTGALI

-2742 NPERELGNMSYK
+2742 NPERELGSTGYM

-2784 ADVPLPS
+2784 ADTPAPT

-2817 ELYSRWLLPS
+2817 ELYSRWILPS
-2827 GSARKT
+2827 GSARRT
-2833 PVILI
+2833 PAVLM

-2860 MYSTLMELRRVHPS
+2860 MYLTLSELRRVHPS
-2874 EDEILVQYLVPA
+2874 EDEILLQYLVPA

-2901 EPVSRLLESALRS
+2901 EPVGRLLESALRS
-2914 SHLPSRLGAL
+2914 SHLPSRVGAL

-2944 PVVSDYLLSNLKG
+2944 PVVSDYLLSSLKG
-2957 IAHCVNVHS
+2957 IAHCVNTHS

-2971 LMCATAFYLIENYP
+2971 VMCATAFYLIENYP

-3005 GSEEATP
+3005 GSEESTP
-3012 SAVFH
+3012 SIIYH

-3063 LTCMYTGKEKVS
+3063 LTCMYTGKEKAS
-3075 PGRTADPNSSA
+3075 PGRSSGPGAAAA

-3149 PQFMATVVYK
+3149 PQFMATVVHQ

-3191 MAMWS
+3191 MAVWS

-3209 VSAVLPHV
+3209 VSAILPHV
-3217 ISRMGKLEPVDVN
+3217 VSRMGKLERVDVN
-3230 LFCLVATD
+3230 LFCLVAAD

-3262 PGSPYHR
+3262 PGNPYQR
-3269 LLACLRGAHQ
+3269 LLTCLQNVHKVATH
-3279 GTTG
+3279 

>member
-20 QQQQTVEGVA
+20 QQQQ
-30 GRAGRGHRP
+30 
-39 MGERG
+39 
-44 PLLGVTLAWGV
+44 
-55 EGTEG
+55 
-60 TGAAGR
+60 
-66 VVVRGELPAPAER
+66 
-79 GGPQTGDGEGTPVLK
+79 
-94 VQIGH
+94 
-99 DLPRVLPGD
+99 
-108 RATHAQDFPGQHP
+108 
-121 PHQTHRTL
+121 
-129 ELSLPSVGL
+129 
-138 AVHRQL
+138 
-144 EGTCGVSLPLPPGTR
+144 
-159 SVHPPPG
+159 PPP
-166 DPECPP
+166 PP
-172 ASRGP
+172 QPPQPPPQAQP
-177 GVPTQGR
+177 PPPQQQ
-184 RRLPCGQLWT
+184 P
-194 PAPDSTGGSVCS
+194 PP
-206 WAAPAPL
+206 PPPP
-213 PPPGPGSWLIP
+213 PPPGPAAAEEPLHRP
-224 SSETQT
+224 
-230 QRKKELL
+230 KKELSA
-237 NTKKDRVNHC
+237 TKKDRVNHC
-247 QTICENIV
+247 LTICENIV

-268 LGIAVELFLLCSDD
+268 LGIAMELFLLCSDD

-356 LTRISKRTEESVQES
+356 LTRTSKRPEESVQET
-371 LAAAIPKI
+371 LATAIPKI

-411 RTAASSAV
+411 RTAAGSAV
-419 SVCQHS
+419 SICQHS
-425 RRTQHFYSWLLSVLL
+425 RRTQYFYTWLLNVLL
-440 GLLVPVGGE
+440 GLLVPVE
-449 PPTLLILGV
+449 DEHSTLLILGV
-458 LLALRY
+458 LLTLRY

-487 ETEVSPSTEQ
+487 EMEVSPSTEQ
-497 LVQVYELILHYTQH
+497 LVQVYELTLRYTQH
-511 PDHNVVTGALELLQQ
+511 QDHNVVTGALELLQQ
-526 IFRTPPPELLQVLT
+526 LFRTPPPELLQALT
-540 TVGGGRRLGAARD
+540 TAGGLGRLAAAKD
-553 EPGCRSRSGSIVE
+553 EPSCRSRSGSIVE

-590 EEEALEDDSESRS
+590 EAAALEEDSESRS
-603 DVSSSAF
+603 DSSSPAF
-610 AASVKGEVA
+610 AASVKGEIG

-627 VSTPGSTSS
+627 VSTPGSASS
-636 AADSVGH
+636 AADSAGH
-643 DIITEQPRSQHTLQS
+643 DIITEQPRSQHTLQPDS
-658 DPVDLASCDLASAAT
+658 VDLTGCDLTSAAT

-725 PSDSSEIVLDSADS
+725 PSDSSEIVLDGPDG
-739 QYSGMQMEHL
+739 QYSGMQIG
-749 QDEEED
+749 QPRDEGEE
-755 AAGVLTD
+755 AAGLLPDEDVDAFTD
-762 EASVALPHAHAL
+762 SAVALQQAHL
-774 RNAGHSRQS
+774 LERLGHSRQP
-783 SDSSVERLLPKE
+783 SDSSIDKFVSRD
-795 EAAELGDPES
+795 EATEPGDQEN

-815 QFTDD
+815 RSADD
-820 DAAPLVHCVRLLAA
+820 DSAPLIHCVRLLSA

-844 LVPDRDARVS
+844 LVPDRDVRVS
-854 VKALAV
+854 VKALAL

-877 LYKSPLDP
+877 LYKVPLETT
-885 VEYPEEQY
+885 EYPEEQY
-893 VSDILNYIDHGDPQ
+893 VSDVLNYIDHGDPQ
-907 IRGATAILCGT
+907 VRGATAILCGT
-918 LVHSILTR
+918 LVYSILSR

-931 SDWLGAMR
+931 GDWVATVR
-939 GLTGNTFSL
+939 TLTGNTFSL
-948 VDCVPLLQ
+948 VDCIPLLQ

-964 VTCKLACTAVRLCVM
+964 VTCKLACTAVRHCVM

-985 YSELGLQ
+985 YSEFGLQ
-992 LIIDALPL
+992 LITDVLTL
-1000 RSSSYWLVRTELLE
+1000 RNSSYWLVRTELLE

-1027 ESRAEKLHRGAH
+1027 EAKAENIHRGAH
-1039 HYTGLLKLQ
+1039 HYTGRLKLQ

-1055 VISLLGDED
+1055 VIYLLGDED
-1064 SRVRHVAAA
+1064 PRVRHVAAA
-1073 SLLRLVPKLFYKCD
+1073 SLMRLVPKLFYKCD

-1112 MQPPSHFS
+1112 TQPPSHFS
-1120 VSTMTRIYR
+1120 VSTITRIYR
-1129 GYSLLPSI
+1129 GYNLLPSI
-1137 TDVTLENNLS
+1137 TDVTMENNLS
-1147 RVIAAVSHQ
+1147 RVIAAVSHE
-1156 LVRSTTR
+1156 LITSTTR

-1191 GVPPLG
+1191 GVPPLS
-1197 GADESRKSCTVG
+1197 ASDEARKSCTVG
-1209 MVTVILTLLSSAWFP
+1209 MATMILTLLSSAWFP

-1229 HQDALT
+1229 HQDALI

-1240 LAASAPRSLRS
+1240 LAASAPKSLRS
-1251 SWSTEEEA
+1251 SWTSEEEA
-1259 STAATRQEEAW
+1259 NPAATKQEEIW
-1270 PALGDRSLV
+1270 PALGDRTLV

-1303 APGPAVKAA
+1303 APGPAIKAA

-1326 RKGKEKEAGE
+1326 RKGKEKEPGE
-1336 QVAVPLSP
+1336 QASVPLSP
-1344 KKGPEAGPASRQPDT
+1344 KKGNEASPASRQSDT
-1359 PGPATTSKS
+1359 SGPVPANKS
-1368 STLGGFYHLPSYLK
+1368 SSLGSFYHLPSYLK
-1382 LYEVLKATHT
+1382 LHDVLKATHA
-1392 NYKVTLDLQSS
+1392 NYKVTLDLQNS
-1403 TEKFGSF
+1403 TEKFGGF

-1493 IRPGL
+1493 VRPGL

-1537 LQKVSSQLKTN
+1537 LQKVSTQLKTN
-1548 LTGVTKNRADKNAIH
+1548 LTSVTKNRADKNAIH

-1577 KQYTTTTSVQLQR
+1577 KQYTTTTSVQLQK

-1638 PNVFFFLV
+1638 PNIFFFLV

-1688 IVHDLFVLRGANK
+1688 IVHDLFVLRGTNK

-1714 VVSMLLRLIQHH
+1714 VVSMLLRLIQYH

-1749 LSRQVADVI
+1749 LSRQIADII

-1793 DMLLRSMFVTPSTM
+1793 DMLLRSMFVTPDTM

-1837 SRIQELSFSAHLLSC
+1837 SRIQELSFSPYLISC
-1852 PVINRLREGSSS
+1852 PIINRLRDGDSNST
-1864 PAPEGHSEGRHGKSL
+1864 PEEQGEGRQVKNL

-1893 ILLDDIVTKQLRV
+1893 ILLEDIVTKQLKV
-1906 DVSEQQHTFY
+1906 EMSEQQHTFY

-1926 LVHIFKSGMFRR
+1926 LIHIFKSGMFRR
-1938 MTAAAT
+1938 ITAAAS
-1944 RLFTSEASDGSFYTL
+1944 RLFTADGADSSFYGL
-1959 EGLNAHVRAMVPTHP
+1959 ESLNARVRSMVPTHP

-1982 LLLLVNYTDYRWWAE
+1982 ILLLVSHTDYRWWAE
-1997 VQQTPKRHS
+1997 VQQTPKRRS
-2006 LSSTKLLSPQALG
+2006 LSSTKSLCPQMSG
-2019 EADSDWASRLGMCN
+2019 EEEDSDLAAKLGMCN

-2058 LTWLTVNHIQD
+2058 LAWLLVNHVQD
-2069 LISLSHE
+2069 LIGLSHE

-2100 QSRCDNLSTPTM
+2100 QSRCENLSTPTT
-2112 LRKTLQCLEGI
+2112 LKKTLQCLEGI

-2128 GAVLTLYVD
+2128 GAVLMLYVD
-2137 RLLHTP
+2137 KLLCTP
-2143 FRVLARR
+2143 LRVLARM

-2158 VEMLLAANT
+2158 VEMLLAANL
-2167 QSSVSQLPLEELN
+2167 QSNMAQLPVEELN

-2186 QSSGLAQ
+2186 QNSGLAQ

-2201 LDRFRLSTVPESQ
+2201 LDRLRLATAPGSCGPS
-2214 SPAPPVTSHPLDGDG
+2214 PPVTSHPLDGDG
-2229 HMALEA
+2229 PLALET

-2241 WYIRLVRSQCW
+2241 WYIRLVKSQCW

-2258 LLEGAELVHR
+2258 LLEGAELVNR
-2268 IPAGEL
+2268 LPPGDMS
-2274 EAFMMNP
+2274 AFMMNS
-2281 EFNISLL
+2281 EFNLSLL
-2288 APCLSLGVRELSGGQ
+2288 APCLGLGMREISGGQ
-2303 GSPLFE
+2303 KSPLFE
-2309 TARLV
+2309 AARVV
-2314 TLHRMSSVVQ
+2314 TLDRVTSMVQ
-2324 QLPATHQP
+2324 QLPAVHQVF
-2332 YQPSFPPES
+2332 QPFLPVEPST
-2341 SAYWSKL
+2341 YWGKVN
-2348 SDLFGDA
+2348 DLFGDA
-2355 TVYQSLTTLARA
+2355 VLYRSLTTLARA
-2367 LAQYLVVL
+2367 LAQYLLVFSKL
-2375 SRVPSHL
+2375 PSHL
-2382 HLPPEKEED
+2382 HLPPEKEKD
-2391 VVKFVVMTL
+2391 TVKFVVMTL

-2407 IHRQMPL
+2407 MHEQIPL

-2420 ALDCCCVALQLP
+2420 GLDCCCLALQLP
-2432 GLWLVLS
+2432 GLWSVLS
-2439 SLEFVTHACSLIHCV
+2439 SPEMVTHACSLIHCV
-2454 RFALE
+2454 RFLLE
-2459 AIAVQPGDQLLSPE
+2459 AIVVQPGDQLLSPE
-2473 RRMNPAAAL
+2473 RRTNTPKAA
-2482 REDRADADS
+2482 REDEVDS
-2491 APPQYVTTACEL
+2491 NTLNPKYITAACGM
-2503 VAEMVEALQSVLA
+2503 VAEMVESLPSVLA
-2516 PGHRRNSNVPAFL
+2516 LGHKRNSSTPAFL

-2536 VVSLARLPLV
+2536 IISLARLPLV

-2552 PPLVWKLGWSPKP
+2552 PPLVWKLGWAPKP
-2565 GGDFGTALPEIP
+2565 GGDFGTAFPEIP

-2589 FIYRINT
+2589 FIYRINA

-2621 SMEQEESQPEED
+2621 VMEQEESPPEED
-2633 TERTQIHVLAVQAI
+2633 TERTQINVLAVQAI
-2647 TSLVLSAMAVPVAGN
+2647 TSLVLSAMTVPVAGN

-2677 KALDTRFGRKLSV
+2677 KALDTRFGRKLSI

-2696 QEVQAMVSKRDNI
+2696 QEIQAMVSKRENI
-2709 ATHHSYQAWDPV
+2709 ATHHLYQAWDPV
-2721 PSLAPATTGALI
+2721 PSLSPATTGALI

-2784 ADVPLPS
+2784 ADVPAPS
-2791 SPPTSPVNSRKH
+2791 SAPTSPVNSRKH

-2817 ELYSRWLLPS
+2817 ELYSRWILPS
-2827 GSARKT
+2827 SSARRT
-2833 PVILI
+2833 PIILI
-2838 SEVVRSLLVVS
+2838 SEVVRS
-2849 DLFTERNQFEM
+2849 
-2860 MYSTLMELRRVHPS
+2860 
-2874 EDEILVQYLVPA
+2874 
-2886 TCKAAAVLGM
+2886 
-2896 DKAVA
+2896 
-2901 EPVSRLLESALRS
+2901 
-2914 SHLPSRLGAL
+2914 
-2924 HGVLYVLE
+2924 
-2932 CDLLDDTAKQLI
+2932 
-2944 PVVSDYLLSNLKG
+2944 
-2957 IAHCVNVHS
+2957 
-2966 QQHVL
+2966 
-2971 LMCATAFYLIENYP
+2971 
-2985 LDVGP
+2985 
-2990 EFSASIIQMCGVMLS
+2990 
-3005 GSEEATP
+3005 
-3012 SAVFH
+3012 
-3017 CVLRGLERLLLS
+3017 
-3029 EQLSRLDAES
+3029 
-3039 LVKLSVDRVNV
+3039 
-3050 HSPHRAMAALGLM
+3050 HR
-3063 LTCMYTGKEKVS
+3063 
-3075 PGRTADPNSSA
+3075 PG
-3086 PDSESVIVAME
+3086 
-3097 RVSVLFDRI
+3097 
-3106 RKGFPCEAR
+3106 
-3115 VVARILPQFLDDF
+3115 
-3128 FPPQDVMNKVIG
+3128 
-3140 EFLSNQQPY
+3140 
-3149 PQFMATVVYK
+3149 
-3159 VFQTLH
+3159 
-3165 STGQSSMV
+3165 
-3173 RDWVMLSLS
+3173 
-3182 NFTQRTPVA
+3182 
-3191 MAMWS
+3191 
-3196 LSCFFVSASTSPW
+3196 
-3209 VSAVLPHV
+3209 
-3217 ISRMGKLEPVDVN
+3217 
-3230 LFCLVATD
+3230 
-3238 FYRHQIEEELDRRAF
+3238 
-3253 QSVFEVVAA
+3253 
-3262 PGSPYHR
+3262 
-3269 LLACLRGAHQ
+3269 
-3279 GTTG
+3279 